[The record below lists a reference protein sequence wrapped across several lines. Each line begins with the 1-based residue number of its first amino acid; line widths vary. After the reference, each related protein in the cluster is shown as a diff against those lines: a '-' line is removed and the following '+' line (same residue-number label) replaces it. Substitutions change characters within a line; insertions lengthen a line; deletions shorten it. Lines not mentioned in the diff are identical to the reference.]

1 MLCSF
6 FPIFVKDK
14 TEGRMKFLVISLV
27 MLLAQINVW
36 ADNVVG
42 IIPQPIS
49 VVESEGCFIIN
60 ESTSLVFDKKLNK
73 AASYLQGYLPLK
85 IKKGKKSNVIR
96 LSLEKKMANEEY
108 SLQVDSKGIEIRG
121 GSYAGVFNGI
131 QSLLQLL
138 PPEIYAKKVD
148 FPIEVPFIEI
158 KDAPQYSY
166 RGLLL
171 DVARTFQPVDE
182 VKRVI
187 DYMAYCKLNKLHF
200 HLVDSEG
207 WRLEL
212 KKYPH
217 IAEKVGFRGG
227 DSPLH
232 PVYGSFDQ
240 KYGGYYTQEEL
251 RDIVAYAS
259 QRNIEVIPEIDMPG
273 HSKALGMVHPDILC
287 NYTPDTSYTNG
298 IDVRDVWCASK
309 ESNYQLVEDIVK
321 ELVDIFP
328 SEYIH
333 IGGDE
338 VNFKWWKDCPDCQQL
353 KKEKGLKNEAQLE
366 QYFVNRV
373 SDILTKYHKKAM
385 VWDEAVDGGLLPTTT
400 MVTGWRG
407 VKQCL
412 QATEQGYP
420 TIIMPSSVFY
430 LDKRQYP
437 HDKGHNSRNG
447 LSLQTICDFTFEDAG
462 FSDAQRK
469 NIAGIE
475 CAFWTEIYLSNI
487 HPEGRFSDYLEYMLF
502 PRLFGVAEIA
512 WSQSRRSYKDMLS
525 LLENSF
531 YSKLNAMKASYRLDS
546 PVVTREE
553 GKIHASIKDGS
564 TIYYKDIRTDEITA
578 YTVPL
583 DATLAPYVSFQ
594 SRLNTGR
601 SSEIALPEYY
611 QYRKPECTITSSF
624 TFRENKPLERCATY
638 KGDAASTR
646 AAKAGDWVEFTFK
659 EPLDA
664 SYIKITM
671 GYKHLYRRL
680 IYKGHVEVSYDGQT
694 FVRVGNLLNG
704 LFILRPEKN
713 VYAIRVVSDG
723 ISDAEEYVIIQ
734 PLEIK

>member
-1 MLCSF
+1 
-6 FPIFVKDK
+6 
-14 TEGRMKFLVISLV
+14 MKLLLISLFLVLTQFS
-27 MLLAQINVW
+27 AW
-36 ADNVVG
+36 ADNAG
-42 IIPQPIS
+42 IIPRPLS
-49 VVESEGCFIIN
+49 VVKSEGCFTID
-60 ESTSLVFDKKLNK
+60 ESTSLVFNKKLDK
-73 AASYLQGYLPLK
+73 AASYLLDYLPLQT
-85 IKKGKKSNVIR
+85 KKGKKNNSIR
-96 LSLEKKMANEEY
+96 LTLDKKMAKEEY
-108 SLQVDSKGIEIRG
+108 SLRIHSRGIEIRG
-121 GSYAGVFNGI
+121 GEYAGVFNGI

-138 PPEIYAKKVD
+138 PAEVYTKKLTYPV
-148 FPIEVPFIEI
+148 EVPLVDI
-158 KDAPQYSY
+158 KDAPQYTY

-171 DVARTFQPVDE
+171 DVARTFQPVEE

-217 IAEKVGFRGG
+217 IAEKAGFRGG
-227 DSPLH
+227 DSPLY
-232 PVYGSFDQ
+232 PIYGSFDQ

-259 QRNIEVIPEIDMPG
+259 QRNIEVIPEVDMPG

-287 NYTPDTSYTNG
+287 NYTPDTSHTNG

-338 VNFKWWKDCPDCQQL
+338 VNFKWWKECPDCQQL
-353 KKEKGLKNEAQLE
+353 KQEKGLENEAQVE
-366 QYFVNRV
+366 QYFINRV
-373 SDILTKYHKKAM
+373 SDILTQYNRKAM

-412 QATEQGYP
+412 EATGQGYP

-475 CAFWTEIYLSNI
+475 GAFWTEIYLSNI

-502 PRLFGVAEIA
+502 PRLFGVSEIA
-512 WSQSRRSYKDMLS
+512 WGQSRRSYNEMLA

-531 YSKLNAMKASYRLDS
+531 YAKLDAMNAAYRLSS
-546 PVVTREE
+546 PIVKLEE
-553 GKIHASIKDGS
+553 GKIHASTTDGS
-564 TIYYKDIRTDEITA
+564 TIYYKDIRTDETKE
-578 YTVPL
+578 YTSLL
-583 DATLAPYVSFQ
+583 DASLATYVSFQ
-594 SRLNTGR
+594 SRMNNGR
-601 SSEIALPEYY
+601 SSEIAFPEYY
-611 QYRKPECTITSSF
+611 QYMKPECTVTSSLP
-624 TFRENKPLERCATY
+624 FRENKPLERCATY
-638 KGDAASTR
+638 KGDAATTR

-659 EPLDA
+659 EPLKA
-664 SYIKITM
+664 SYIKVTM

-680 IYKGHVEVSYDGQT
+680 IYKGHVEVSYDGQN
-694 FVRVGNLLNG
+694 FVRLGNLLNG
-704 LFILRPEKN
+704 LFVLHPQEDI
-713 VYAIRVVSDG
+713 YALRVVSDG

>member
-1 MLCSF
+1 
-6 FPIFVKDK
+6 
-14 TEGRMKFLVISLV
+14 MKLLLISLV
-27 MLLAQINVW
+27 LLLAQANVW
-36 ADNVVG
+36 ADSVVG
-42 IIPQPIS
+42 IIPQPLS
-49 VVESEGCFIIN
+49 VMKGEGCFTIN
-60 ESTSLVFDKKLNK
+60 EGTSLVFDKKLDK
-73 AASYLQGYLPLK
+73 AASYLLDYLPMQ
-85 IKKGKKSNVIR
+85 IQKGKKSNSIR
-96 LSLEKKMANEEY
+96 LILDKKMAKEEY
-108 SLQVDSKGIEIRG
+108 SLKVHSKGIEIRG
-121 GSYAGVFNGI
+121 GEYAGVFNGI

-138 PPEIYAKKVD
+138 PSEVYTKNRNL
-148 FPIEVPFIEI
+148 PIEVPLVEI

-212 KKYPH
+212 KKYPY
-217 IAEKVGFRGG
+217 IAEKAGFRGG

-240 KYGGYYTQEEL
+240 KYGGYYTQDEL
-251 RDIVAYAS
+251 RDIVAYAA
-259 QRNIEVIPEIDMPG
+259 QRSIEVIPEVDMPG
-273 HSKALGMVHPDILC
+273 HSKSLGVVHPDILC

-309 ESNYQLVEDIVK
+309 ENNYQLVEDIVK

-338 VNFKWWKDCPDCQQL
+338 VNFKWWKECPDCQQL
-353 KKEKGLKNEAQLE
+353 KIEKGLKDESQVE
-366 QYFVNRV
+366 QYFINRV
-373 SDILTKYHKKAM
+373 SDILTKYNRKAM

-412 QATEQGYP
+412 ASTQQGYP

-447 LSLQTICDFTFEDAG
+447 LSLQTICDFTFENAG

-487 HPEGRFSDYLEYMLF
+487 HPEGSFSDYLEYMLF
-502 PRLFGVAEIA
+502 PRLFAVSEIA
-512 WSQSRRSYKDMLS
+512 WSQSRRSYDEMLS

-531 YSKLNAMKASYRLDS
+531 YTKLDAMNAAYRLSS
-546 PVVTREE
+546 PIVKMEE
-553 GKIHASIKDGS
+553 GKIHASVEDGS
-564 TIYYKDIRTDEITA
+564 TIYYKDIRTDETTA

-583 DATLAPYVSFQ
+583 DASLAPYVSFQ
-594 SRLNTGR
+594 SRLNAGR

-611 QYRKPECTITSSF
+611 QYRNPECTVTSSLP
-624 TFRENKPLERCATY
+624 FRENKPLERCATY
-638 KGDAASTR
+638 KGDAATTR
-646 AAKAGDWVEFTFK
+646 AAKAGDWVEYTFK
-659 EPLDA
+659 EPLEA
-664 SYIKITM
+664 SYIKVTM

-680 IYKGHVEVSYDGQT
+680 IYNGHIEVSYDGET
-694 FVRVGNLLNG
+694 FVREGNLSNG
-704 LFILRPEKN
+704 LYILRPKKN
-713 VYAIRVVSDG
+713 ICAIRVVADG

>member
-1 MLCSF
+1 
-6 FPIFVKDK
+6 
-14 TEGRMKFLVISLV
+14 MKLLLISLV
-27 MLLAQINVW
+27 LLLAQANAW
-36 ADNVVG
+36 ADSVVG
-42 IIPQPIS
+42 IIPQPLS
-49 VVESEGCFIIN
+49 VMKSEGCFTIN
-60 ESTSLVFDKKLNK
+60 GGTSLVFDKKLDK
-73 AASYLQGYLPLK
+73 AASYLLDYLP
-85 IKKGKKSNVIR
+85 IQIQRGKKSNSIR
-96 LSLEKKMANEEY
+96 LILDKKMAKEEY
-108 SLQVDSKGIEIRG
+108 SLKVHSKGIEIRG
-121 GSYAGVFNGI
+121 GEYAGVFNGI

-138 PPEIYAKKVD
+138 PSEVYTKNGNL
-148 FPIEVPFIEI
+148 PIEVPLVEI

-212 KKYPH
+212 KKYPY
-217 IAEKVGFRGG
+217 IAEKAGFRGG

-240 KYGGYYTQEEL
+240 KYGGYYTQDEL
-251 RDIVAYAS
+251 RDIVAYAA

-273 HSKALGMVHPDILC
+273 HSKSLGVVHPNILC

-338 VNFKWWKDCPDCQQL
+338 VNFKWWKECPDCQQL
-353 KKEKGLKNEAQLE
+353 KIEKGLKDEAQLE

-373 SDILTKYHKKAM
+373 SDILTKYNKKAM
-385 VWDEAVDGGLLPTTT
+385 VWDEAIDGGLLPTTT

-447 LSLQTICDFTFEDAG
+447 LSLQTICDFTFENAG

-475 CAFWTEIYLSNI
+475 CAFWTEIHLSNI

-502 PRLFGVAEIA
+502 PRLFAVSEIA
-512 WSQSRRSYKDMLS
+512 WGQSRRSSDEMLGLLKD
-525 LLENSF
+525 SF
-531 YSKLNAMKASYRLDS
+531 YSKLDAMNAAYRLSS
-546 PVVTREE
+546 PIVKMEE
-553 GKIHASIKDGS
+553 GKIHASVEDGS
-564 TIYYKDIRTDEITA
+564 TLYYTDIRTSETKE
-578 YTVPL
+578 YTSPL
-583 DATLAPYVSFQ
+583 DASLAPYVSFQ
-594 SRLNTGR
+594 SHLNAGR

-611 QYRKPECTITSSF
+611 QYRNPECTVTSSLP
-624 TFRENKPLERCATY
+624 FRENRTLERCATY

-646 AAKAGDWVEFTFK
+646 TAKAGDWVEYTFK
-659 EPLDA
+659 EPLEA
-664 SYIKITM
+664 SYIKVTM

-680 IYKGHVEVSYDGQT
+680 IYNGHIEVSYDGET
-694 FVRVGNLLNG
+694 FVREGNLLNG
-704 LFILRPEKN
+704 LYILRPKKN
-713 VYAIRVVSDG
+713 IYAIRVVADG

>member
-1 MLCSF
+1 
-6 FPIFVKDK
+6 
-14 TEGRMKFLVISLV
+14 MKLLLISLV
-27 MLLAQINVW
+27 LLLAQANVW
-36 ADNVVG
+36 ADSVVG
-42 IIPQPIS
+42 IIPQPLS
-49 VVESEGCFIIN
+49 VMKGEGCFIIN
-60 ESTSLVFDKKLNK
+60 EGTSLVFDKKLDK
-73 AASYLQGYLPLK
+73 AASYLLDYLPMQ
-85 IKKGKKSNVIR
+85 IQKGKKSNSIR
-96 LSLEKKMANEEY
+96 LILDKKMAKEEY
-108 SLQVDSKGIEIRG
+108 SLKVHSKGIEIRG
-121 GSYAGVFNGI
+121 GEYAGVFNGI
-131 QSLLQLL
+131 QSFLQLL
-138 PPEIYAKKVD
+138 PSEVYTKNVNL
-148 FPIEVPFIEI
+148 PIEVPLVEI

-212 KKYPH
+212 KKYPY
-217 IAEKVGFRGG
+217 IAEKAGFRGG

-240 KYGGYYTQEEL
+240 KYGGYYTQDEL
-251 RDIVAYAS
+251 RDIVAYAA
-259 QRNIEVIPEIDMPG
+259 QRNIEVIPEVDMPG
-273 HSKALGMVHPDILC
+273 HSKSLGVVHPDILC
-287 NYTPDTSYTNG
+287 KYTPDTSYTNG

-309 ESNYQLVEDIVK
+309 ENNYQLVEDIVK

-338 VNFKWWKDCPDCQQL
+338 VNFKWWKECPDCQQL
-353 KKEKGLKNEAQLE
+353 KIEKGLKDESQVE
-366 QYFVNRV
+366 QYFINRV
-373 SDILTKYHKKAM
+373 SDILTKYKRKAM

-412 QATEQGYP
+412 ASTQQGYP

-447 LSLQTICDFTFEDAG
+447 LSLQTICDFTFENAG

-502 PRLFGVAEIA
+502 PRLFAVSEIA
-512 WSQSRRSYKDMLS
+512 WSQSRRSYDEMLS

-531 YSKLNAMKASYRLDS
+531 YTKLDAMNAAYRLSS
-546 PVVTREE
+546 PIVKMEE
-553 GKIHASIKDGS
+553 GKIHASVEDGS
-564 TIYYKDIRTDEITA
+564 TLYYTDIRTSETKE
-578 YTVPL
+578 YTSPL
-583 DATLAPYVSFQ
+583 DASLAPYVSFQ
-594 SRLNTGR
+594 SRLNAGR

-611 QYRKPECTITSSF
+611 QYRNPECTVTSSLP
-624 TFRENKPLERCATY
+624 FRENKPLERCATY
-638 KGDAASTR
+638 KGDAATTR
-646 AAKAGDWVEFTFK
+646 AAKAGDWVEYTFK
-659 EPLDA
+659 EPLEA
-664 SYIKITM
+664 SYIKVTM

-680 IYKGHVEVSYDGQT
+680 IYNGHIEVSYDGET
-694 FVRVGNLLNG
+694 FVREGNLLNG
-704 LFILRPEKN
+704 LYILRPKKN
-713 VYAIRVVSDG
+713 ICAIRVVADG

>member
-1 MLCSF
+1 
-6 FPIFVKDK
+6 
-14 TEGRMKFLVISLV
+14 MKLLLISLV
-27 MLLAQINVW
+27 LLLAQANAW
-36 ADNVVG
+36 ADNVVS
-42 IIPQPIS
+42 IIPQPLS
-49 VVESEGCFIIN
+49 VMKGEGCFTIN
-60 ESTSLVFDKKLNK
+60 EGTSLVFDKKLDK
-73 AASYLQGYLPLK
+73 AASYLLDYLPMQ
-85 IKKGKKSNVIR
+85 IQRGKKSNSIR
-96 LSLEKKMANEEY
+96 LILDKKMAKEEY
-108 SLQVDSKGIEIRG
+108 SLKVHSKGIEIRG
-121 GSYAGVFNGI
+121 GEYAGVFNGI

-138 PPEIYAKKVD
+138 PSEVYTKNGNL
-148 FPIEVPFIEI
+148 PIEVPLVEI

-212 KKYPH
+212 KKYPY
-217 IAEKVGFRGG
+217 IAEKAGFRGG

-240 KYGGYYTQEEL
+240 KYGGYYTQDEL
-251 RDIVAYAS
+251 RDIVAYAA
-259 QRNIEVIPEIDMPG
+259 QRSIEVIPEVDMPG
-273 HSKALGMVHPDILC
+273 HSKSLGVVHPDILC

-338 VNFKWWKDCPDCQQL
+338 VNFKWWKECPDCQQL
-353 KKEKGLKNEAQLE
+353 KIEKGLKDESQVE
-366 QYFVNRV
+366 QYFINRV
-373 SDILTKYHKKAM
+373 SDILTKYKRKAM

-412 QATEQGYP
+412 ASTQQGYP

-447 LSLQTICDFTFEDAG
+447 LSLQTICDFTFENAG

-502 PRLFGVAEIA
+502 PRLFAVSEIA
-512 WSQSRRSYKDMLS
+512 WSQSRRSYDEMLS

-531 YSKLNAMKASYRLDS
+531 YTKLDAMNAAYRLSS
-546 PVVTREE
+546 PIVKMEE
-553 GKIHASIKDGS
+553 GKIHASTKDGS
-564 TIYYKDIRTDEITA
+564 TIYYKDIRTDETTA

-583 DATLAPYVSFQ
+583 DASLAPYVSFQ
-594 SRLNTGR
+594 SRLNAGR

-611 QYRKPECTITSSF
+611 QYRNPECTVTSSLP
-624 TFRENKPLERCATY
+624 FRENKPLERCATY
-638 KGDAASTR
+638 KGDAATTR
-646 AAKAGDWVEFTFK
+646 AAKAGDWVEYTFK
-659 EPLDA
+659 EPLEA
-664 SYIKITM
+664 SYIKVTM

-680 IYKGHVEVSYDGQT
+680 IYNGHIEVSYDGET
-694 FVRVGNLLNG
+694 FVREGNLLNG
-704 LFILRPEKN
+704 LYILRPKKN
-713 VYAIRVVSDG
+713 ICAIRVVADG

>member
-1 MLCSF
+1 
-6 FPIFVKDK
+6 
-14 TEGRMKFLVISLV
+14 MKLLLISLV
-27 MLLAQINVW
+27 LLLAQANVW
-36 ADNVVG
+36 ADSVVG
-42 IIPQPIS
+42 IIPQPFS
-49 VVESEGCFIIN
+49 VMKREGCFIIN
-60 ESTSLVFDKKLNK
+60 EGTSLVFDKKLDK
-73 AASYLQGYLPLK
+73 AASYLLDYLPMQ
-85 IKKGKKSNVIR
+85 IQRGKKTNSIR
-96 LSLEKKMANEEY
+96 LILDKKMAKEEY
-108 SLQVDSKGIEIRG
+108 SLKVHSKGIEIRG
-121 GSYAGVFNGI
+121 GEYAGVFNGI

-138 PPEIYAKKVD
+138 PSEVYTKNGNL
-148 FPIEVPFIEI
+148 PIEVPLVEI

-212 KKYPH
+212 KKYPY
-217 IAEKVGFRGG
+217 IAEKAGFRGG

-240 KYGGYYTQEEL
+240 KYGGYYTQDEL
-251 RDIVAYAS
+251 RDIVAYAA
-259 QRNIEVIPEIDMPG
+259 QRSIEVIPEVDMPG
-273 HSKALGMVHPDILC
+273 HSKSLGVVHPDILC

-338 VNFKWWKDCPDCQQL
+338 VNFKWWKECPDCQQL
-353 KKEKGLKNEAQLE
+353 KIEKGLKDESQVE
-366 QYFVNRV
+366 QYFINRV
-373 SDILTKYHKKAM
+373 SDILTKYKRKAM

-412 QATEQGYP
+412 ASTQQGYP

-447 LSLQTICDFTFEDAG
+447 LSLQTICDFTFENAG

-487 HPEGRFSDYLEYMLF
+487 HPEGSFSDYLEYMLF
-502 PRLFGVAEIA
+502 PRLFAVSEIA
-512 WSQSRRSYKDMLS
+512 WSQSRRSYDEMLS

-531 YSKLNAMKASYRLDS
+531 YTKLDAMNAAYRLFS
-546 PVVTREE
+546 PIVKMEE
-553 GKIHASIKDGS
+553 GKIHASTKDGS
-564 TIYYKDIRTDEITA
+564 TIYYKDIRTDETTA

-583 DATLAPYVSFQ
+583 DASLAPYVSFQ
-594 SRLNTGR
+594 SRLNAGR

-611 QYRKPECTITSSF
+611 QYRNPECTVTSSLP
-624 TFRENKPLERCATY
+624 FRENKPLERCATY
-638 KGDAASTR
+638 KGDAATTR
-646 AAKAGDWVEFTFK
+646 AAKAGDWVEYTFK
-659 EPLDA
+659 EPLEA
-664 SYIKITM
+664 SYIKVTM

-680 IYKGHVEVSYDGQT
+680 IYNGHIEVSYDGET
-694 FVRVGNLLNG
+694 FVREGNLLNG
-704 LFILRPEKN
+704 LYILRPKKN
-713 VYAIRVVSDG
+713 ICAIRVVADG

>member
-1 MLCSF
+1 
-6 FPIFVKDK
+6 
-14 TEGRMKFLVISLV
+14 MKLLLISLFLVLTQIS
-27 MLLAQINVW
+27 AW
-36 ADNVVG
+36 ADNAG
-42 IIPQPIS
+42 IIPRPLS
-49 VVESEGCFIIN
+49 VVKSEGYFTID
-60 ESTSLVFDKKLNK
+60 ESTSLVFNKKLDK
-73 AASYLQGYLPLK
+73 AASYLLDYLPLQT
-85 IKKGKKSNVIR
+85 KKGKKNNSIR
-96 LSLEKKMANEEY
+96 LTLDKKMAKEEY
-108 SLQVDSKGIEIRG
+108 SLRIHSRGIEIRG
-121 GSYAGVFNGI
+121 GEYAGVFNGI

-138 PPEIYAKKVD
+138 PAEVYAKKLTYPV
-148 FPIEVPFIEI
+148 EVPLVDI
-158 KDAPQYSY
+158 KDAPQYTY

-171 DVARTFQPVDE
+171 DVARTFQPVEE

-217 IAEKVGFRGG
+217 IAEKAGFRGG

-232 PVYGSFDQ
+232 PIYGSFDQ

-259 QRNIEVIPEIDMPG
+259 QRNIEVIPEVDMPG

-287 NYTPDTSYTNG
+287 NYTPDTSHTNG

-338 VNFKWWKDCPDCQQL
+338 VNFKWWKECPDCQQL
-353 KKEKGLKNEAQLE
+353 KQEKGLENEAQVE
-366 QYFVNRV
+366 QYFINRV
-373 SDILTKYHKKAM
+373 SDILTRYNRKAM

-412 QATEQGYP
+412 EATGQGYP

-475 CAFWTEIYLSNI
+475 GAFWTEIYLSNI

-502 PRLFGVAEIA
+502 PRLFGVSEIA
-512 WSQSRRSYKDMLS
+512 WGQSRRSYNEMLA

-531 YSKLNAMKASYRLDS
+531 YAKLDAMNAAYRLSS
-546 PVVTREE
+546 PIVKLEG
-553 GKIHASIKDGS
+553 GKIHASTTDGS
-564 TIYYKDIRTDEITA
+564 TIYYKDIRTDETKE
-578 YTVPL
+578 YTSPL
-583 DATLAPYVSFQ
+583 DASLATYVSFQ
-594 SRLNTGR
+594 SRMNKGR

-611 QYRKPECTITSSF
+611 QYMKPECTVTSSLP
-624 TFRENKPLERCATY
+624 FRENKPLERCATY
-638 KGDAASTR
+638 KGDAATTR

-659 EPLDA
+659 EPLKA
-664 SYIKITM
+664 SYIKVTM

-680 IYKGHVEVSYDGQT
+680 IYKGHVEVSYDGQN
-694 FVRVGNLLNG
+694 FVRLGNLLNG
-704 LFILRPEKN
+704 LFVLHPQED
-713 VYAIRVVSDG
+713 VYALRVVSDG

>member
-1 MLCSF
+1 
-6 FPIFVKDK
+6 
-14 TEGRMKFLVISLV
+14 MKLLLISLV
-27 MLLAQINVW
+27 LLLAQANVW
-36 ADNVVG
+36 ADSVVG
-42 IIPQPIS
+42 IIPQPLS
-49 VVESEGCFIIN
+49 VMKREGCFIIN
-60 ESTSLVFDKKLNK
+60 EGTSLVFDKKLDK
-73 AASYLQGYLPLK
+73 AASYLLDYLPMQ
-85 IKKGKKSNVIR
+85 IQRGKKTNSIR
-96 LSLEKKMANEEY
+96 LILDKKMAKEEY
-108 SLQVDSKGIEIRG
+108 SLKVHSKGIEIRG
-121 GSYAGVFNGI
+121 GEYAGVFNGI

-138 PPEIYAKKVD
+138 PSEVYTKNGNL
-148 FPIEVPFIEI
+148 PIEVPLVEI

-212 KKYPH
+212 KKYPY
-217 IAEKVGFRGG
+217 IAEKAGFRGG

-240 KYGGYYTQEEL
+240 KYGGYYTQDEL
-251 RDIVAYAS
+251 RDIVAYAA
-259 QRNIEVIPEIDMPG
+259 QRSIEVIPEVDMPG
-273 HSKALGMVHPDILC
+273 HSKSLGVVHPDILC

-298 IDVRDVWCASK
+298 IDVRDVWCSSK

-338 VNFKWWKDCPDCQQL
+338 VNFKWWKECPDCQQL
-353 KKEKGLKNEAQLE
+353 KIEKGLKDESQVE
-366 QYFVNRV
+366 QYFINRV
-373 SDILTKYHKKAM
+373 SDILTKYKRKAM

-412 QATEQGYP
+412 ASTQQGYP

-447 LSLQTICDFTFEDAG
+447 LSLQTICDFTFENAG

-502 PRLFGVAEIA
+502 PRLFAVSEIA
-512 WSQSRRSYKDMLS
+512 WSQSRRSYDEMLS

-531 YSKLNAMKASYRLDS
+531 YTKLDAMNAAYRLSS
-546 PVVTREE
+546 PIVKMEE
-553 GKIHASIKDGS
+553 GKIHASVEDGS
-564 TIYYKDIRTDEITA
+564 TIYYKDIRTDETTA

-583 DATLAPYVSFQ
+583 DASLAPYVSFQ
-594 SRLNTGR
+594 SRLNAGR

-611 QYRKPECTITSSF
+611 QYRNPECTVTSSLP
-624 TFRENKPLERCATY
+624 FRENKPLERCATY
-638 KGDAASTR
+638 KGDAATTR
-646 AAKAGDWVEFTFK
+646 AAKAGDWVEYTFK
-659 EPLDA
+659 EPLEA
-664 SYIKITM
+664 SYIKVTM

-680 IYKGHVEVSYDGQT
+680 IYNGHIEVSYDGET
-694 FVRVGNLLNG
+694 FVREGNLLNG
-704 LFILRPEKN
+704 LYILRPKKN
-713 VYAIRVVSDG
+713 ICAIRVVADG

>member
-1 MLCSF
+1 
-6 FPIFVKDK
+6 
-14 TEGRMKFLVISLV
+14 MKLLLISLV
-27 MLLAQINVW
+27 LLLAQANAW
-36 ADNVVG
+36 ADNVVS
-42 IIPQPIS
+42 IIPQPLS
-49 VVESEGCFIIN
+49 VMKGEGCFTIN
-60 ESTSLVFDKKLNK
+60 EGTSLVFDKKLDK
-73 AASYLQGYLPLK
+73 AASYLLDYLPMQ
-85 IKKGKKSNVIR
+85 IQKGKKSNSIR
-96 LSLEKKMANEEY
+96 LILDKKMAKEEY
-108 SLQVDSKGIEIRG
+108 SLKVHSKGIEIRG
-121 GSYAGVFNGI
+121 GEYAGVFNGI

-138 PPEIYAKKVD
+138 PSEVYTKNGNL
-148 FPIEVPFIEI
+148 PIEVPLVEI

-212 KKYPH
+212 KKYPY
-217 IAEKVGFRGG
+217 IAEKAGFRGG

-240 KYGGYYTQEEL
+240 KYGGYYTQDEL
-251 RDIVAYAS
+251 RDIVAYAA
-259 QRNIEVIPEIDMPG
+259 QRSIEVIPEVDMPG
-273 HSKALGMVHPDILC
+273 HSKSLGVVHPDILC

-309 ESNYQLVEDIVK
+309 ENNYQLVEDIVK
-321 ELVDIFP
+321 ELVDIFL

-338 VNFKWWKDCPDCQQL
+338 VNFKWWKECPDCQQL
-353 KKEKGLKNEAQLE
+353 KIEKGLKDESQVE
-366 QYFVNRV
+366 QYFINRV
-373 SDILTKYHKKAM
+373 SDILTKYKRKAM

-412 QATEQGYP
+412 ASTQQGYP

-447 LSLQTICDFTFEDAG
+447 LSLQTICDFTFENAG

-487 HPEGRFSDYLEYMLF
+487 HPKGSFSDYLEYMLF
-502 PRLFGVAEIA
+502 PRLFAVSEIA
-512 WSQSRRSYKDMLS
+512 WSQSRRSYDEMLS

-531 YSKLNAMKASYRLDS
+531 YTKLDAMNAAYRLSS
-546 PVVTREE
+546 PIVKMEE
-553 GKIHASIKDGS
+553 GKIHASVEDGS
-564 TIYYKDIRTDEITA
+564 TLYYTDIRTSETKK
-578 YTVPL
+578 YTSPL
-583 DATLAPYVSFQ
+583 DASLAPYVSFQ
-594 SRLNTGR
+594 SRLNAGR

-611 QYRKPECTITSSF
+611 QYRNPECTVTSSLP
-624 TFRENKPLERCATY
+624 FRENKPLERCATY
-638 KGDAASTR
+638 KGDAATTR
-646 AAKAGDWVEFTFK
+646 AAKAGDWVEYTFK
-659 EPLDA
+659 EPLEA
-664 SYIKITM
+664 SYIKVTM

-680 IYKGHVEVSYDGQT
+680 IYNGHIEVSYDGET
-694 FVRVGNLLNG
+694 FVREGNLLNG
-704 LFILRPEKN
+704 LYILRPKKN
-713 VYAIRVVSDG
+713 ICAIRVVADG

>member
-1 MLCSF
+1 
-6 FPIFVKDK
+6 
-14 TEGRMKFLVISLV
+14 MKLLLISLFLVLTQIS
-27 MLLAQINVW
+27 AW
-36 ADNVVG
+36 ADNAG
-42 IIPQPIS
+42 IIPRPLS
-49 VVESEGCFIIN
+49 VVKSEGCFTID
-60 ESTSLVFDKKLNK
+60 ESTSLVFNKKLDK
-73 AASYLQGYLPLK
+73 AASYLLDYLPLQT
-85 IKKGKKSNVIR
+85 KKGKKNNSIR
-96 LSLEKKMANEEY
+96 LTLDKKMAKEEY
-108 SLQVDSKGIEIRG
+108 SLRIHSRGIEIRG
-121 GSYAGVFNGI
+121 GEYAGVFNGI

-138 PPEIYAKKVD
+138 PAEVYAKKLTYPV
-148 FPIEVPFIEI
+148 EVPLVDI
-158 KDAPQYSY
+158 KDAPQYTY

-171 DVARTFQPVDE
+171 DVARTFQPVEE

-217 IAEKVGFRGG
+217 IAEKAGFRGG

-232 PVYGSFDQ
+232 PIYGSFDQ

-259 QRNIEVIPEIDMPG
+259 QRNIEFIPEVDMPG

-287 NYTPDTSYTNG
+287 NYTPNTSHTNG
-298 IDVRDVWCASK
+298 IDVRDVGCASK
-309 ESNYQLVEDIVK
+309 ESNYQLLEDIVK

-338 VNFKWWKDCPDCQQL
+338 VNFKWWKECPDCQQL
-353 KKEKGLKNEAQLE
+353 KQEKGLENEAQVE
-366 QYFVNRV
+366 QYFINRV
-373 SDILTKYHKKAM
+373 SDILTRYNRKAM

-412 QATEQGYP
+412 EATGQGYP

-475 CAFWTEIYLSNI
+475 GAFWTEIYLSNI

-502 PRLFGVAEIA
+502 PRLFGVSEIA
-512 WSQSRRSYKDMLS
+512 WGQSRRSYNEMLA

-531 YSKLNAMKASYRLDS
+531 YAKLDAMNAAYRLSS
-546 PVVTREE
+546 PIVKLEG
-553 GKIHASIKDGS
+553 GKIHASTTDGS
-564 TIYYKDIRTDEITA
+564 TIYYKDIRTDETKE
-578 YTVPL
+578 YTSPL
-583 DATLAPYVSFQ
+583 DASLATYVSFQ
-594 SRLNTGR
+594 SRMNNGR

-611 QYRKPECTITSSF
+611 QYMKPECTVTSSLP
-624 TFRENKPLERCATY
+624 FRENKPLERCATY
-638 KGDAASTR
+638 KGDAATTR

-659 EPLDA
+659 EPLKT
-664 SYIKITM
+664 SYIKVTM

-680 IYKGHVEVSYDGQT
+680 IYKGHVEVSYDGQN
-694 FVRVGNLLNG
+694 FVRLGNLLNG
-704 LFILRPEKN
+704 LFVLHPQED
-713 VYAIRVVSDG
+713 VYALRVVSDG

>member
-1 MLCSF
+1 
-6 FPIFVKDK
+6 
-14 TEGRMKFLVISLV
+14 MKLLLISLFLVLTQIS
-27 MLLAQINVW
+27 AW
-36 ADNVVG
+36 ADNAG
-42 IIPQPIS
+42 IIPRPLS
-49 VVESEGCFIIN
+49 VVKSEGYFTID
-60 ESTSLVFDKKLNK
+60 ESTSLVFNKKLDK
-73 AASYLQGYLPLK
+73 AASYLLDYLPLQT
-85 IKKGKKSNVIR
+85 KKGKKNNSIR
-96 LSLEKKMANEEY
+96 LTLDKKMAKEEY
-108 SLQVDSKGIEIRG
+108 SLRIHSRGIEIRG
-121 GSYAGVFNGI
+121 GEYAGVFNGI

-138 PPEIYAKKVD
+138 PAEVYAKKLTYPV
-148 FPIEVPFIEI
+148 EVPLVDI
-158 KDAPQYSY
+158 KDAPQYTY

-171 DVARTFQPVDE
+171 DVARTFQPVEE

-217 IAEKVGFRGG
+217 IAEKAGFRGG

-232 PVYGSFDQ
+232 PIYGSFDQ

-259 QRNIEVIPEIDMPG
+259 QRNIEVIPEVDMPG

-287 NYTPDTSYTNG
+287 NYTPDTSHTNG

-338 VNFKWWKDCPDCQQL
+338 VNFKWWKECPDCQQL
-353 KKEKGLKNEAQLE
+353 KQEKGLENEAQVE
-366 QYFVNRV
+366 QYFINRV
-373 SDILTKYHKKAM
+373 SDILTRYNRKAM

-412 QATEQGYP
+412 EATGQGYP

-475 CAFWTEIYLSNI
+475 GAFWTEIYLSNI

-502 PRLFGVAEIA
+502 PRLFGVSEIA
-512 WSQSRRSYKDMLS
+512 WGQSRRSYNEMLA

-531 YSKLNAMKASYRLDS
+531 YAKLDAMNAAYRLSS
-546 PVVTREE
+546 PIVKLEG
-553 GKIHASIKDGS
+553 GKIHASTTDGS
-564 TIYYKDIRTDEITA
+564 TIYYKDIRTDETKE
-578 YTVPL
+578 YTSPL
-583 DATLAPYVSFQ
+583 DASLATYVSFQ
-594 SRLNTGR
+594 SRMNNGR

-611 QYRKPECTITSSF
+611 QYMKPECTVTSSLP
-624 TFRENKPLERCATY
+624 FRENKPLERCATY
-638 KGDAASTR
+638 KGDAATTR

-659 EPLDA
+659 EPLKA
-664 SYIKITM
+664 SYIKVTM

-680 IYKGHVEVSYDGQT
+680 IYKGHVEVSYDGQN
-694 FVRVGNLLNG
+694 FVRLGNLLNG
-704 LFILRPEKN
+704 LFVLHPQED
-713 VYAIRVVSDG
+713 VYALRFVSDG

>member
-1 MLCSF
+1 
-6 FPIFVKDK
+6 
-14 TEGRMKFLVISLV
+14 MKLLLISLFLVLTQIS
-27 MLLAQINVW
+27 AW
-36 ADNVVG
+36 ADNAG
-42 IIPQPIS
+42 IIPRPLS
-49 VVESEGCFIIN
+49 VVKSEGYFTID
-60 ESTSLVFDKKLNK
+60 ESTSLVFNKKLDK
-73 AASYLQGYLPLK
+73 AASYLLDYLPLQT
-85 IKKGKKSNVIR
+85 KKGKKNNSIR
-96 LSLEKKMANEEY
+96 LTLDKKMAKEEY
-108 SLQVDSKGIEIRG
+108 SLRIHSRGIEIRG
-121 GSYAGVFNGI
+121 GEYAGVFNGI

-138 PPEIYAKKVD
+138 PAEVYAKKLTYPV
-148 FPIEVPFIEI
+148 EVPLVDI
-158 KDAPQYSY
+158 KDAPQYTY

-171 DVARTFQPVDE
+171 DVARTFQPVEE

-217 IAEKVGFRGG
+217 IAEKAGFRGG

-232 PVYGSFDQ
+232 PIYGSFDQ

-259 QRNIEVIPEIDMPG
+259 QRNIEVIPEVDMPG

-287 NYTPDTSYTNG
+287 NYTPNTSHTNG

-338 VNFKWWKDCPDCQQL
+338 VNFKWWKECPDCQQL
-353 KKEKGLKNEAQLE
+353 KQEKGLENEAQVE
-366 QYFVNRV
+366 QYFINRV
-373 SDILTKYHKKAM
+373 SDILTRYNRKAM

-412 QATEQGYP
+412 EATGQGYP

-475 CAFWTEIYLSNI
+475 GAFWTEIYLSNI

-502 PRLFGVAEIA
+502 PRLFGVSEIA
-512 WSQSRRSYKDMLS
+512 WGQSRRSYNEMLA

-531 YSKLNAMKASYRLDS
+531 YAKLDAMNAAYRLSS
-546 PVVTREE
+546 PIVKLEG
-553 GKIHASIKDGS
+553 GKIHASTTDGS
-564 TIYYKDIRTDEITA
+564 TIYYKDIRTDETKE
-578 YTVPL
+578 YTSPL
-583 DATLAPYVSFQ
+583 DASLATYVSFQ
-594 SRLNTGR
+594 SRMNNGR

-611 QYRKPECTITSSF
+611 QYMKPECTVTSSLP
-624 TFRENKPLERCATY
+624 FRENKPLERCATY
-638 KGDAASTR
+638 KGDAATTR

-659 EPLDA
+659 EPLKA
-664 SYIKITM
+664 SYIKVTM

-680 IYKGHVEVSYDGQT
+680 IYKGHVEVSYDGQN
-694 FVRVGNLLNG
+694 FVRLGNLLNG
-704 LFILRPEKN
+704 LFVLHPQED
-713 VYAIRVVSDG
+713 VYALRVVSDG

>member
-1 MLCSF
+1 
-6 FPIFVKDK
+6 
-14 TEGRMKFLVISLV
+14 MKLLLISLV
-27 MLLAQINVW
+27 LLLAQANAW
-36 ADNVVG
+36 ADNVVS
-42 IIPQPIS
+42 IIPQPLS
-49 VVESEGCFIIN
+49 VMKGEGCFTIN
-60 ESTSLVFDKKLNK
+60 EGTSLVFDKKLDK
-73 AASYLQGYLPLK
+73 AASYLLDYLPMQ
-85 IKKGKKSNVIR
+85 IQRGKKTNSIR
-96 LSLEKKMANEEY
+96 LILDKKMAKEEY
-108 SLQVDSKGIEIRG
+108 SLKVHSKGIEIRG
-121 GSYAGVFNGI
+121 GEYAGVFNGI

-138 PPEIYAKKVD
+138 PSEVYTKNWNL
-148 FPIEVPFIEI
+148 PIEVPLVEI

-212 KKYPH
+212 KKYPY
-217 IAEKVGFRGG
+217 IAEKAGFRGG

-240 KYGGYYTQEEL
+240 KYGGYYTQDEL
-251 RDIVAYAS
+251 RDIVAYAA
-259 QRNIEVIPEIDMPG
+259 QRSIEVIPEVDMPG
-273 HSKALGMVHPDILC
+273 HSKSLGVVHPDILC

-338 VNFKWWKDCPDCQQL
+338 VNFKWWKECPDCQQL
-353 KKEKGLKNEAQLE
+353 KIEKGLKDESQVE
-366 QYFVNRV
+366 QYFINRV
-373 SDILTKYHKKAM
+373 SDILTKYKRKAM

-412 QATEQGYP
+412 ASTQQGYP

-447 LSLQTICDFTFEDAG
+447 LSLQTICDFTFENAG

-502 PRLFGVAEIA
+502 PRLFAVSEIA
-512 WSQSRRSYKDMLS
+512 WSQSRRSYDEMLS

-531 YSKLNAMKASYRLDS
+531 YTKLDAMNAAYRLSS
-546 PVVTREE
+546 PIVKMEE
-553 GKIHASIKDGS
+553 GKIHASTKDGS
-564 TIYYKDIRTDEITA
+564 TIYYKDIRTDETIA

-583 DATLAPYVSFQ
+583 DASLAPYVSFQ
-594 SRLNTGR
+594 SRLNAGR
-601 SSEIALPEYY
+601 SSEIA
-611 QYRKPECTITSSF
+611 
-624 TFRENKPLERCATY
+624 
-638 KGDAASTR
+638 
-646 AAKAGDWVEFTFK
+646 
-659 EPLDA
+659 
-664 SYIKITM
+664 
-671 GYKHLYRRL
+671 
-680 IYKGHVEVSYDGQT
+680 
-694 FVRVGNLLNG
+694 
-704 LFILRPEKN
+704 
-713 VYAIRVVSDG
+713 
-723 ISDAEEYVIIQ
+723 
-734 PLEIK
+734 

>member
-1 MLCSF
+1 
-6 FPIFVKDK
+6 
-14 TEGRMKFLVISLV
+14 MKLLLISLFLVLTQIS
-27 MLLAQINVW
+27 VW
-36 ADNVVG
+36 ADNVG
-42 IIPQPIS
+42 IIPRPLS
-49 VVESEGCFIIN
+49 VVKSEGYFTID
-60 ESTSLVFDKKLNK
+60 ESTSLVFDKKLDK
-73 AASYLQGYLPLK
+73 AASYLLDYLPLQT
-85 IKKGKKSNVIR
+85 KKGKKNNSIR
-96 LSLEKKMANEEY
+96 LTLDKKMAKEEY
-108 SLQVDSKGIEIRG
+108 SLRIHSRGIEIRG
-121 GSYAGVFNGI
+121 GEYAGVFNGI

-138 PPEIYAKKVD
+138 PAEVYAKKLTYPV
-148 FPIEVPFIEI
+148 EVPLVDI
-158 KDAPQYSY
+158 KDAPQYTY

-171 DVARTFQPVDE
+171 DVARTFQPVEE

-217 IAEKVGFRGG
+217 IAEKAGFRGG

-232 PVYGSFDQ
+232 PIYGSFDQ

-259 QRNIEVIPEIDMPG
+259 QRNIEVIPEVDMPG

-287 NYTPDTSYTNG
+287 NYTPDTSHTNG

-338 VNFKWWKDCPDCQQL
+338 VNFKWWKECPDCQQL
-353 KKEKGLKNEAQLE
+353 KKEKGLENEAQVE
-366 QYFVNRV
+366 QYFINRV
-373 SDILTKYHKKAM
+373 SDILTRYNRKAM

-412 QATEQGYP
+412 EATGQGYP

-475 CAFWTEIYLSNI
+475 GAFWTEIYLSNI

-502 PRLFGVAEIA
+502 PRLFGVSEIA
-512 WSQSRRSYKDMLS
+512 WGQSRRSYNEMLA

-531 YSKLNAMKASYRLDS
+531 YAKLDAMNAAYRLSS
-546 PVVTREE
+546 PIVKLEG
-553 GKIHASIKDGS
+553 GKIHASTTDGS
-564 TIYYKDIRTDEITA
+564 TIYYKDIRTDETKE
-578 YTVPL
+578 YTSPL
-583 DATLAPYVSFQ
+583 DASLATYVSFQ
-594 SRLNTGR
+594 SRMNNGR

-611 QYRKPECTITSSF
+611 QYMKPECTVTSSLP
-624 TFRENKPLERCATY
+624 FRENKPLERCATY
-638 KGDAASTR
+638 KGDAATTR

-659 EPLDA
+659 EPLKA
-664 SYIKITM
+664 SYIKVTM

-680 IYKGHVEVSYDGQT
+680 IYKGHVEVSYDGQN
-694 FVRVGNLLNG
+694 FVRLGNLLNG
-704 LFILRPEKN
+704 LFVLHPQED
-713 VYAIRVVSDG
+713 VYALRVVSDG

>member
-1 MLCSF
+1 
-6 FPIFVKDK
+6 
-14 TEGRMKFLVISLV
+14 MKLLLISLFLVLTQIS
-27 MLLAQINVW
+27 AW
-36 ADNVVG
+36 ADNAG
-42 IIPQPIS
+42 IIPRPLS
-49 VVESEGCFIIN
+49 VVKSEGYFTID
-60 ESTSLVFDKKLNK
+60 ESTSLVFNKKLDK
-73 AASYLQGYLPLK
+73 AASYLLDYLPLQT
-85 IKKGKKSNVIR
+85 KKGKKNNSIR
-96 LSLEKKMANEEY
+96 LTLDKKMAKEEY
-108 SLQVDSKGIEIRG
+108 SLRIHSRGIEIRG
-121 GSYAGVFNGI
+121 GEYAGVFNGI

-138 PPEIYAKKVD
+138 PAEVYAKKLTYPV
-148 FPIEVPFIEI
+148 EVPLVDI
-158 KDAPQYSY
+158 KDAPQYTY

-171 DVARTFQPVDE
+171 DVARTFQPVEE

-217 IAEKVGFRGG
+217 IAEKAGFRGG

-232 PVYGSFDQ
+232 PIYGSFDQ

-259 QRNIEVIPEIDMPG
+259 QRNIEVIPEVDMPG

-287 NYTPDTSYTNG
+287 NYTPDTSHTNG

-338 VNFKWWKDCPDCQQL
+338 VNFKWWKECPDCQQL
-353 KKEKGLKNEAQLE
+353 KQEKGLENEAQVE
-366 QYFVNRV
+366 QYFINRV
-373 SDILTKYHKKAM
+373 SDILTRYNRKAM

-407 VKQCL
+407 VKQWL
-412 QATEQGYP
+412 EATGQGYP

-475 CAFWTEIYLSNI
+475 GAFWTEIYLSNI

-502 PRLFGVAEIA
+502 PRLFGVSEIA
-512 WSQSRRSYKDMLS
+512 WGQSRRSYNEMLA

-531 YSKLNAMKASYRLDS
+531 YAKLDAMNAAYRLSS
-546 PVVTREE
+546 PIVKLEG
-553 GKIHASIKDGS
+553 GKIHASTTDGS
-564 TIYYKDIRTDEITA
+564 TIYYKDIRTDETKE
-578 YTVPL
+578 YTSPL
-583 DATLAPYVSFQ
+583 DASLATYVSFQ
-594 SRLNTGR
+594 SRMNNGR

-611 QYRKPECTITSSF
+611 QYMKPECTVTSSLP
-624 TFRENKPLERCATY
+624 FRENKPLERCATY
-638 KGDAASTR
+638 KGDAATTR

-659 EPLDA
+659 EPLKA
-664 SYIKITM
+664 SYIKVTM

-680 IYKGHVEVSYDGQT
+680 IYKGHVEVSYDGQN
-694 FVRVGNLLNG
+694 FVRLGNLLNG
-704 LFILRPEKN
+704 LFVLHPQED
-713 VYAIRVVSDG
+713 VYALRVVSDG

>member
-1 MLCSF
+1 
-6 FPIFVKDK
+6 
-14 TEGRMKFLVISLV
+14 MKLLLISLFLVLTQIS
-27 MLLAQINVW
+27 AW
-36 ADNVVG
+36 ADNAG
-42 IIPQPIS
+42 IIPRPLS
-49 VVESEGCFIIN
+49 VVKSEGCFTID
-60 ESTSLVFDKKLNK
+60 ESTSLVFNKKLDK
-73 AASYLQGYLPLK
+73 AASYLLDYLPLQT
-85 IKKGKKSNVIR
+85 KKGKKNNSIR
-96 LSLEKKMANEEY
+96 LTLDKKMAKEEY
-108 SLQVDSKGIEIRG
+108 SLRIHSRGIEIRG
-121 GSYAGVFNGI
+121 GEYAGVFNGI

-138 PPEIYAKKVD
+138 PAEVYGKKAAY
-148 FPIEVPFIEI
+148 PIEVPLVEI
-158 KDAPQYSY
+158 KDAPQYTY

-171 DVARTFQPVDE
+171 DVARTFQPVEE

-217 IAEKVGFRGG
+217 IAEKAGFRGG

-232 PVYGSFDQ
+232 PIYGSFDQ

-259 QRNIEVIPEIDMPG
+259 QRNIEVIPEVDMPG

-287 NYTPDTSYTNG
+287 NYTPDTSHTNG

-338 VNFKWWKDCPDCQQL
+338 VNFKWWKECPDCQQL
-353 KKEKGLKNEAQLE
+353 KQEKGLENEAQVE
-366 QYFVNRV
+366 QYFINRV
-373 SDILTKYHKKAM
+373 SDILTRYNRKAM

-412 QATEQGYP
+412 EATGQGYP

-475 CAFWTEIYLSNI
+475 GAFWTEIYLSNI
-487 HPEGRFSDYLEYMLF
+487 HSEVRFSDYLEYMLF
-502 PRLFGVAEIA
+502 PRLFGVSEIA
-512 WSQSRRSYKDMLS
+512 WGQSRRSYNEMLA

-531 YSKLNAMKASYRLDS
+531 YAKLDAMNAAYRLSS
-546 PVVTREE
+546 PIVKLEG
-553 GKIHASIKDGS
+553 GKIHASTTDGS
-564 TIYYKDIRTDEITA
+564 TIYYKDIRTDETKE
-578 YTVPL
+578 YTSPL
-583 DATLAPYVSFQ
+583 DASLATYVSFQ
-594 SRLNTGR
+594 SRMNNGR

-611 QYRKPECTITSSF
+611 QYMKPECTVTSSLP
-624 TFRENKPLERCATY
+624 FRENKPLERCATY
-638 KGDAASTR
+638 KGDAATTR

-659 EPLDA
+659 EPLKA
-664 SYIKITM
+664 SYIKVTM

-680 IYKGHVEVSYDGQT
+680 IYKGHVEVSYDGQN
-694 FVRVGNLLNG
+694 FVRLGNLLNG
-704 LFILRPEKN
+704 LFVLHPQED
-713 VYAIRVVSDG
+713 VYALRVVSDG

>member
-1 MLCSF
+1 
-6 FPIFVKDK
+6 
-14 TEGRMKFLVISLV
+14 MKLLLISLFLVLTQIS
-27 MLLAQINVW
+27 AW
-36 ADNVVG
+36 ADNAG
-42 IIPQPIS
+42 IIPRPLS
-49 VVESEGCFIIN
+49 VVKSEGCFTID
-60 ESTSLVFDKKLNK
+60 ESTSLVFNKKLDK
-73 AASYLQGYLPLK
+73 AASYLLDYLPLQT
-85 IKKGKKSNVIR
+85 KKGKKNNSIR
-96 LSLEKKMANEEY
+96 LTLDKKMAKEEY
-108 SLQVDSKGIEIRG
+108 SLRIHSRGIEIRG
-121 GSYAGVFNGI
+121 GEYAGVFNGI

-138 PPEIYAKKVD
+138 PAEVYAKKLTYPV
-148 FPIEVPFIEI
+148 EVPLVDI
-158 KDAPQYSY
+158 KDAPQYTY

-171 DVARTFQPVDE
+171 DVARTFQPVEE

-217 IAEKVGFRGG
+217 IAEKAGFRGG

-232 PVYGSFDQ
+232 PIYGSFDQ

-259 QRNIEVIPEIDMPG
+259 QRNIEVIPEVDMPG

-287 NYTPDTSYTNG
+287 NNTPDTSHTNG

-338 VNFKWWKDCPDCQQL
+338 VNFKWWKECPDCQQL
-353 KKEKGLKNEAQLE
+353 KQEKGLENEAQVE
-366 QYFVNRV
+366 QYFINRV
-373 SDILTKYHKKAM
+373 SDILTRYNRKAM

-412 QATEQGYP
+412 QATGQGYP

-475 CAFWTEIYLSNI
+475 GAFWTEIYLSNI

-502 PRLFGVAEIA
+502 PRLFGVSEIA
-512 WSQSRRSYKDMLS
+512 WGQSRRSYNEMLA

-531 YSKLNAMKASYRLDS
+531 YAKLDAMNAAYRLSS
-546 PVVTREE
+546 PIVKLEE
-553 GKIHASIKDGS
+553 GKIHASTTDGS
-564 TIYYKDIRTDEITA
+564 TIYYKDIRTDETKE
-578 YTVPL
+578 YTSPL
-583 DATLAPYVSFQ
+583 DASLATYVSFQ
-594 SRLNTGR
+594 SRMNNGR

-611 QYRKPECTITSSF
+611 QYMKPECTVTSSLP
-624 TFRENKPLERCATY
+624 FRENKPLERCATY
-638 KGDAASTR
+638 KGDAATTR
-646 AAKAGDWVEFTFK
+646 AAKAGDCVEFTFK
-659 EPLDA
+659 EPLKA
-664 SYIKITM
+664 SYIKVTM

-680 IYKGHVEVSYDGQT
+680 IYKGHVEVSYDGQN
-694 FVRVGNLLNG
+694 FVRLGNLLNG
-704 LFILRPEKN
+704 LFVLHPQED
-713 VYAIRVVSDG
+713 VYALRVVSDG

>member
-1 MLCSF
+1 
-6 FPIFVKDK
+6 
-14 TEGRMKFLVISLV
+14 MKLLLISLV
-27 MLLAQINVW
+27 LLLAQTNAW
-36 ADNVVG
+36 ADSVVS
-42 IIPQPIS
+42 IIPQPLS
-49 VVESEGCFIIN
+49 VMKGEGCFTIN
-60 ESTSLVFDKKLNK
+60 EGTSLVFDKKLDK
-73 AASYLQGYLPLK
+73 AVSYLLDYLPMQ
-85 IKKGKKSNVIR
+85 IQRGKKTNSIR
-96 LSLEKKMANEEY
+96 LILDKKMAKEEY
-108 SLQVDSKGIEIRG
+108 SLKVHSKGIEIRG
-121 GSYAGVFNGI
+121 GEYAGVFNGI

-138 PPEIYAKKVD
+138 PSEVYTKNGNL
-148 FPIEVPFIEI
+148 PIEVPLVEI

-212 KKYPH
+212 KKYPY
-217 IAEKVGFRGG
+217 IAEKAGFRGG

-240 KYGGYYTQEEL
+240 KYGGYYTQDEL
-251 RDIVAYAS
+251 RDIVAYAA
-259 QRNIEVIPEIDMPG
+259 QRSIEVIPEVDMPG
-273 HSKALGMVHPDILC
+273 HSKSLGVVHPDILC
-287 NYTPDTSYTNG
+287 NYTLDTSYTNG

-338 VNFKWWKDCPDCQQL
+338 VNFKWWKECPDCQQL
-353 KKEKGLKNEAQLE
+353 KIEKGLKDESQVE
-366 QYFVNRV
+366 QYFINRV
-373 SDILTKYHKKAM
+373 SDILTKYKRKAM

-412 QATEQGYP
+412 ASTQQGYP

-447 LSLQTICDFTFEDAG
+447 LSLQTICDFTFENAG

-502 PRLFGVAEIA
+502 PRLFAVSEIA
-512 WSQSRRSYKDMLS
+512 WSQSRRSYDEMLS

-531 YSKLNAMKASYRLDS
+531 YTKLDAMNAAYRLSS
-546 PVVTREE
+546 PIVKMEE
-553 GKIHASIKDGS
+553 GKIHASVEDGS
-564 TIYYKDIRTDEITA
+564 TIYYKDIRTDETTA

-583 DATLAPYVSFQ
+583 DASLAPYVSFQ
-594 SRLNTGR
+594 SRLNAGR

-611 QYRKPECTITSSF
+611 QYRNPECTVTSSLP
-624 TFRENKPLERCATY
+624 FRENKPLERCATY
-638 KGDAASTR
+638 KGDAATTR
-646 AAKAGDWVEFTFK
+646 AAKAGDWVEYTFK
-659 EPLDA
+659 EPLEA
-664 SYIKITM
+664 SYIKVTM

-680 IYKGHVEVSYDGQT
+680 IYNGHIEVSYDGET
-694 FVRVGNLLNG
+694 FVREGNLLNG
-704 LFILRPEKN
+704 LYILRPKKN
-713 VYAIRVVSDG
+713 ICAIRVVADG

>member
-1 MLCSF
+1 
-6 FPIFVKDK
+6 
-14 TEGRMKFLVISLV
+14 MKLLLISL
-27 MLLAQINVW
+27 MLLLTQANVW
-36 ADNVVG
+36 ADSVVG
-42 IIPQPIS
+42 IIPQPLS
-49 VVESEGCFIIN
+49 VMKSEGCFTIN
-60 ESTSLVFDKKLNK
+60 GGTSLVFDKKLDK
-73 AASYLQGYLPLK
+73 AASYLLDYLPMQ
-85 IKKGKKSNVIR
+85 IQRGKKSNSIR
-96 LSLEKKMANEEY
+96 LVLDKKMAKEEY
-108 SLQVDSKGIEIRG
+108 SLKVHSKGIEIRG
-121 GSYAGVFNGI
+121 GEYAGVFNGI

-138 PPEIYAKKVD
+138 PSEIYGKNGNL
-148 FPIEVPFIEI
+148 PIEVPFVEI

-212 KKYPH
+212 KKYPY
-217 IAEKVGFRGG
+217 IAEKAGFRGG

-240 KYGGYYTQEEL
+240 KYGGYYTQDEL
-251 RDIVAYAS
+251 RDIVAYAA

-273 HSKALGMVHPDILC
+273 HSKSLGVVHPDILC

-338 VNFKWWKDCPDCQQL
+338 VNFKWWKECPDCQQL
-353 KKEKGLKNEAQLE
+353 KIEKGLKDEAQVE

-373 SDILTKYHKKAM
+373 SDILTKYNKKAM
-385 VWDEAVDGGLLPTTT
+385 VWDEAIDGGLLPTTT

-447 LSLQTICDFTFEDAG
+447 LSLQTICDFTFENAG

-502 PRLFGVAEIA
+502 PRLFAVSEIA
-512 WSQSRRSYKDMLS
+512 WGQSRRSSDEMLGLLKD
-525 LLENSF
+525 SF
-531 YSKLNAMKASYRLDS
+531 YSKLDAMNAAYRLSS
-546 PVVTREE
+546 PIVKMEE
-553 GKIHASIKDGS
+553 GKIHASVEDGS
-564 TIYYKDIRTDEITA
+564 TLYYTDIRTSETKE
-578 YTVPL
+578 YTSPL
-583 DATLAPYVSFQ
+583 DASLAPYVSFQ
-594 SRLNTGR
+594 SRLNAGR

-611 QYRKPECTITSSF
+611 QYRNPECTVTSSLP
-624 TFRENKPLERCATY
+624 FRENRTLERCATY

-646 AAKAGDWVEFTFK
+646 TAKAGDWVEYTFK
-659 EPLDA
+659 EPLEA
-664 SYIKITM
+664 SYIKVTM

-680 IYKGHVEVSYDGQT
+680 IYNGHIEVSYDGET
-694 FVRVGNLLNG
+694 FVREGNLLNG
-704 LFILRPEKN
+704 LYILRPKKN
-713 VYAIRVVSDG
+713 IYAIRVVADG

>member
-1 MLCSF
+1 
-6 FPIFVKDK
+6 
-14 TEGRMKFLVISLV
+14 MKLLLISL
-27 MLLAQINVW
+27 MLLLTQANVW
-36 ADNVVG
+36 ADSVVG
-42 IIPQPIS
+42 IIPQPLS
-49 VVESEGCFIIN
+49 VMKSEGCFTIN
-60 ESTSLVFDKKLNK
+60 EGTSLVFDKKLDK
-73 AASYLQGYLPLK
+73 AASYLLDYLPMQ
-85 IKKGKKSNVIR
+85 IQRGKKTNSIR
-96 LSLEKKMANEEY
+96 LILDKKMAKEEY
-108 SLQVDSKGIEIRG
+108 SLKVHSKGIEIRG
-121 GSYAGVFNGI
+121 GEYAGVFNGI

-138 PPEIYAKKVD
+138 PSEIYAKNWNL
-148 FPIEVPFIEI
+148 PIEIPFVEI

-212 KKYPH
+212 KKYPY
-217 IAEKVGFRGG
+217 IAEKAGFRGG

-240 KYGGYYTQEEL
+240 KYGGYYTQDEL
-251 RDIVAYAS
+251 RDIVAYAA
-259 QRNIEVIPEIDMPG
+259 QRSIEVIPEVDMPG
-273 HSKALGMVHPDILC
+273 HSKSLGVVHPDILC

-338 VNFKWWKDCPDCQQL
+338 VNFKWWKECPDCQQL
-353 KKEKGLKNEAQLE
+353 KIEKGLKDESQVE
-366 QYFVNRV
+366 QYFINRV
-373 SDILTKYHKKAM
+373 SDILTKYKRKAM

-412 QATEQGYP
+412 ASTQQGYP

-447 LSLQTICDFTFEDAG
+447 LSLQTICDFTFENAG

-487 HPEGRFSDYLEYMLF
+487 HPEGSFSDYLEYMLF
-502 PRLFGVAEIA
+502 PRLFAVSEIA
-512 WSQSRRSYKDMLS
+512 WSQSRRSYDEMLS

-531 YSKLNAMKASYRLDS
+531 YTKLDAMNAAYRLSS
-546 PVVTREE
+546 PIVKMEE
-553 GKIHASIKDGS
+553 GKIHASVEDGS
-564 TIYYKDIRTDEITA
+564 TLYYTDIRTSETKK
-578 YTVPL
+578 YTSPL
-583 DATLAPYVSFQ
+583 DASLAPYVSFQ
-594 SRLNTGR
+594 SRLNAGR

-611 QYRKPECTITSSF
+611 QYRNPECTVTSSLP
-624 TFRENKPLERCATY
+624 FRENKPLERCATY
-638 KGDAASTR
+638 KGDAATTR
-646 AAKAGDWVEFTFK
+646 AAKAGDWVEYTFK
-659 EPLDA
+659 EPLEA
-664 SYIKITM
+664 SYIKVTM

-680 IYKGHVEVSYDGQT
+680 IYNGHIEVSYDGET
-694 FVRVGNLLNG
+694 FVREGNLLNG
-704 LFILRPEKN
+704 LYILRPKKN
-713 VYAIRVVSDG
+713 ICAIRVVADG

>member
-1 MLCSF
+1 
-6 FPIFVKDK
+6 
-14 TEGRMKFLVISLV
+14 MKLLLISLV
-27 MLLAQINVW
+27 LLLAQANAW
-36 ADNVVG
+36 ADSVVS
-42 IIPQPIS
+42 IIPQPLS
-49 VVESEGCFIIN
+49 VMKGEGCFTIN
-60 ESTSLVFDKKLNK
+60 EGTSLVFDKKLDK
-73 AASYLQGYLPLK
+73 AASYLLDYLPMQ
-85 IKKGKKSNVIR
+85 IQKGKKSNSIR
-96 LSLEKKMANEEY
+96 LILDKKMAKEEY
-108 SLQVDSKGIEIRG
+108 SLKVHSKGIEIRG
-121 GSYAGVFNGI
+121 GEYAGVFNGI

-138 PPEIYAKKVD
+138 PSEVYTKNGNL
-148 FPIEVPFIEI
+148 PIEVPLVEI

-212 KKYPH
+212 KKYPY
-217 IAEKVGFRGG
+217 IAEKAGFRGG

-240 KYGGYYTQEEL
+240 KYGGYYTQDEL
-251 RDIVAYAS
+251 RDIVAYAA
-259 QRNIEVIPEIDMPG
+259 QRSIEVIPEVDMPG
-273 HSKALGMVHPDILC
+273 HSKSLGVVHPDILC

-338 VNFKWWKDCPDCQQL
+338 VNFKWWKECPDCQQL
-353 KKEKGLKNEAQLE
+353 KIEKGLKDESQVE
-366 QYFVNRV
+366 QYFINRV
-373 SDILTKYHKKAM
+373 SDILTKYKRKAM

-412 QATEQGYP
+412 ASTQQGYP

-447 LSLQTICDFTFEDAG
+447 LSLQTICDFTFENAG

-487 HPEGRFSDYLEYMLF
+487 HPEGSFSDYLEYMLF
-502 PRLFGVAEIA
+502 PRLFAVSEIA
-512 WSQSRRSYKDMLS
+512 WSQSRRSYDEMLS

-531 YSKLNAMKASYRLDS
+531 YTKLDAMNAAYRLSS
-546 PVVTREE
+546 PIVKMEE
-553 GKIHASIKDGS
+553 EKIHASTKDGS
-564 TIYYKDIRTDEITA
+564 TIYYKDIRTDETTA

-583 DATLAPYVSFQ
+583 DASLAPYVSFQ
-594 SRLNTGR
+594 SRLNAGR

-611 QYRKPECTITSSF
+611 QYRNPECTVTSSLP
-624 TFRENKPLERCATY
+624 FRENKPLERCATY
-638 KGDAASTR
+638 KGDAATTR
-646 AAKAGDWVEFTFK
+646 AAKAGDWVEYTFK
-659 EPLDA
+659 EPLEA
-664 SYIKITM
+664 SYIKVTM

-680 IYKGHVEVSYDGQT
+680 IYNGHIEVSYDGET
-694 FVRVGNLLNG
+694 FVREGNLLNG
-704 LFILRPEKN
+704 LYILRPKKN
-713 VYAIRVVSDG
+713 ICAIRVVADG

>member
-1 MLCSF
+1 
-6 FPIFVKDK
+6 
-14 TEGRMKFLVISLV
+14 MKLLLISL
-27 MLLAQINVW
+27 LLVLTQISAW
-36 ADNVVG
+36 ADNAG
-42 IIPQPIS
+42 IIPKPLS
-49 VVESEGCFIIN
+49 VVKSEGCFTID
-60 ESTSLVFDKKLNK
+60 ESTSLVFNKKLDK
-73 AASYLQGYLPLK
+73 AASYLLDYLPLQT
-85 IKKGKKSNVIR
+85 KKGKKNNSIR
-96 LSLEKKMANEEY
+96 LTLDKKMAKEEY
-108 SLQVDSKGIEIRG
+108 SLRIHSRGIEIRG
-121 GSYAGVFNGI
+121 GEYAGVFNGI

-138 PPEIYAKKVD
+138 PAEVYAKKLPYPV
-148 FPIEVPFIEI
+148 EVPLVDI
-158 KDAPQYSY
+158 KDAPQYTY

-171 DVARTFQPVDE
+171 DVARTFQPVEE

-217 IAEKVGFRGG
+217 IAKKAGFRGG

-232 PVYGSFDQ
+232 PIYGSFDQ

-259 QRNIEVIPEIDMPG
+259 QRNIEVIPEVDMPG

-287 NYTPDTSYTNG
+287 NYTPDTSHTNG

-338 VNFKWWKDCPDCQQL
+338 VNFKWWKECPDCQQL
-353 KKEKGLKNEAQLE
+353 NQEKGLENEAQVE
-366 QYFVNRV
+366 QYFINRV
-373 SDILTKYHKKAM
+373 SDILTRYNRKAM

-412 QATEQGYP
+412 EATGQGYP

-475 CAFWTEIYLSNI
+475 GAFWTEIYLSNI

-502 PRLFGVAEIA
+502 PRLFGVSEIA
-512 WSQSRRSYKDMLS
+512 WGQSRRSYNEMLA

-531 YSKLNAMKASYRLDS
+531 YAKLDAMNAAYRLSS
-546 PVVTREE
+546 PIVKLEE
-553 GKIHASIKDGS
+553 GKIHASTTDGS
-564 TIYYKDIRTDEITA
+564 TIYYKDIRTDETKE
-578 YTVPL
+578 YTSPL
-583 DATLAPYVSFQ
+583 DASLATYVSFQ
-594 SRLNTGR
+594 SRMNNGR

-611 QYRKPECTITSSF
+611 QYMKPECTVTSSLP
-624 TFRENKPLERCATY
+624 FRENKPLERCATY
-638 KGDAASTR
+638 KGDAATTR

-659 EPLDA
+659 EPLKA
-664 SYIKITM
+664 SYIKVTM

-680 IYKGHVEVSYDGQT
+680 IYKGHVEVSYDGQN
-694 FVRVGNLLNG
+694 FVRLGNLLNG
-704 LFILRPEKN
+704 LFVLHSQED
-713 VYAIRVVSDG
+713 VYALRVVSDG

>member
-1 MLCSF
+1 
-6 FPIFVKDK
+6 
-14 TEGRMKFLVISLV
+14 MKLLLISLFLVLTQFS
-27 MLLAQINVW
+27 AW
-36 ADNVVG
+36 ADNAG
-42 IIPQPIS
+42 IIPKPLS
-49 VVESEGCFIIN
+49 VVKSEGYFTID
-60 ESTSLVFDKKLNK
+60 ESTSLVFNKKLDK
-73 AASYLQGYLPLK
+73 AASYLLDYLPLQT
-85 IKKGKKSNVIR
+85 KKGKKNNSIR
-96 LSLEKKMANEEY
+96 LTLDKKMAKEEY
-108 SLQVDSKGIEIRG
+108 SLRIHSRGIEIRG
-121 GSYAGVFNGI
+121 GEYAGVFNGI

-138 PPEIYAKKVD
+138 PAEVYAKKLTYPV
-148 FPIEVPFIEI
+148 EVPLVDI
-158 KDAPQYSY
+158 KDAPQYTY

-171 DVARTFQPVDE
+171 DVARTFQPVEE

-217 IAEKVGFRGG
+217 IAEKAGFRGG

-232 PVYGSFDQ
+232 PIYGSFDQ

-259 QRNIEVIPEIDMPG
+259 QRNIEVIPEVDMPG

-287 NYTPDTSYTNG
+287 NYTPDTSHTNG

-338 VNFKWWKDCPDCQQL
+338 VNFKWWKECPDCQQL
-353 KKEKGLKNEAQLE
+353 KQEKGLENEAQVE
-366 QYFVNRV
+366 QYFINRV
-373 SDILTKYHKKAM
+373 SDILTRYNRKAM

-412 QATEQGYP
+412 EATGQGYP

-475 CAFWTEIYLSNI
+475 GAFWTEIYLSNI

-502 PRLFGVAEIA
+502 PRLFGVSEIA
-512 WSQSRRSYKDMLS
+512 WGQSRRSYNEMLA

-531 YSKLNAMKASYRLDS
+531 YAKLDAMNAAYRLSS
-546 PVVTREE
+546 PIVKLEG
-553 GKIHASIKDGS
+553 GKIHASTTDGS
-564 TIYYKDIRTDEITA
+564 TIYYKDIRTDETKE
-578 YTVPL
+578 YTSPL
-583 DATLAPYVSFQ
+583 DASLATYVSFQ
-594 SRLNTGR
+594 SRMNNGR
-601 SSEIALPEYY
+601 SSEIALPEYN
-611 QYRKPECTITSSF
+611 QYMKPECTVTSSLP
-624 TFRENKPLERCATY
+624 FRENKPLERCATY
-638 KGDAASTR
+638 KGDAATTR

-659 EPLDA
+659 EPLKA
-664 SYIKITM
+664 SYIKVTM

-680 IYKGHVEVSYDGQT
+680 IYKGHVEVSYDGQN

-704 LFILRPEKN
+704 LFVLHPQED
-713 VYAIRVVSDG
+713 VYALRVVSDG

>member
-1 MLCSF
+1 
-6 FPIFVKDK
+6 
-14 TEGRMKFLVISLV
+14 MKLLLISLFLVLTQIS
-27 MLLAQINVW
+27 AW
-36 ADNVVG
+36 ADNAG
-42 IIPQPIS
+42 IIPRPLS
-49 VVESEGCFIIN
+49 VVKSEGYFTID
-60 ESTSLVFDKKLNK
+60 ESTSLVFNKKLDK
-73 AASYLQGYLPLK
+73 AASYLLDYLPLQT
-85 IKKGKKSNVIR
+85 KKGKKNNSIR
-96 LSLEKKMANEEY
+96 LTLDKKMAKEEY
-108 SLQVDSKGIEIRG
+108 SLRIHSRGIEIRG
-121 GSYAGVFNGI
+121 GEYAGVFNGI

-138 PPEIYAKKVD
+138 PAEVYAKKLTYPV
-148 FPIEVPFIEI
+148 EVPLVDI
-158 KDAPQYSY
+158 KDAPQYTY

-171 DVARTFQPVDE
+171 DVARTFQPVEE

-217 IAEKVGFRGG
+217 IAEKAGFRGG

-232 PVYGSFDQ
+232 PIYGGFDQ

-251 RDIVAYAS
+251 RDIVVYAS
-259 QRNIEVIPEIDMPG
+259 QRNIEVIPEVDMPG

-287 NYTPDTSYTNG
+287 NYTPDTSHTNG

-338 VNFKWWKDCPDCQQL
+338 VNFKWWKECPDCQQL
-353 KKEKGLKNEAQLE
+353 KQEKGLENEAQVE
-366 QYFVNRV
+366 QYFINRV
-373 SDILTKYHKKAM
+373 SDILTRYNRKAM

-412 QATEQGYP
+412 EATGQGYP

-475 CAFWTEIYLSNI
+475 GAFWTEIYLSNI

-502 PRLFGVAEIA
+502 PRLFGVSEIA
-512 WSQSRRSYKDMLS
+512 WGQSRRSYNEMLA

-531 YSKLNAMKASYRLDS
+531 YAKLDAMNAAYRLSS
-546 PVVTREE
+546 PIVKLEG
-553 GKIHASIKDGS
+553 GKIHASTTDGS
-564 TIYYKDIRTDEITA
+564 TIYYKDIRTDETKE
-578 YTVPL
+578 YTSPL
-583 DATLAPYVSFQ
+583 DASLATYVSFQ
-594 SRLNTGR
+594 SRMNNGR

-611 QYRKPECTITSSF
+611 QYMKPECTVTSSLP
-624 TFRENKPLERCATY
+624 FRENKPLERCATY
-638 KGDAASTR
+638 KGDAATTR

-659 EPLDA
+659 EPLKA
-664 SYIKITM
+664 SYIKVTM
-671 GYKHLYRRL
+671 GYRHLYRRL
-680 IYKGHVEVSYDGQT
+680 IYKGHVEVSYDGQN
-694 FVRVGNLLNG
+694 FVRLGNLLNG
-704 LFILRPEKN
+704 LFVLHPQED
-713 VYAIRVVSDG
+713 VYALRVVSDG

>member
-1 MLCSF
+1 
-6 FPIFVKDK
+6 
-14 TEGRMKFLVISLV
+14 MKLLLISLFLVLTQIS
-27 MLLAQINVW
+27 AW
-36 ADNVVG
+36 ADNAG
-42 IIPQPIS
+42 IIPRPLS
-49 VVESEGCFIIN
+49 VVKSEGCFTID
-60 ESTSLVFDKKLNK
+60 ESTSLVFNKKLDK
-73 AASYLQGYLPLK
+73 AASYLLDYLPLQT
-85 IKKGKKSNVIR
+85 KKGKKNNSIR
-96 LSLEKKMANEEY
+96 LTLDKKMAKEEY
-108 SLQVDSKGIEIRG
+108 SLRIHSRGIEIRG
-121 GSYAGVFNGI
+121 GEYAGVFNGI

-138 PPEIYAKKVD
+138 PAEVYAKKLTYPV
-148 FPIEVPFIEI
+148 EVPLVDI
-158 KDAPQYSY
+158 KDAPQYTY

-171 DVARTFQPVDE
+171 DVARTFQPVEE

-217 IAEKVGFRGG
+217 IAEKAGFRGG

-232 PVYGSFDQ
+232 PIYGSFDQ

-259 QRNIEVIPEIDMPG
+259 QRNIEVIPEVDMPG

-287 NYTPDTSYTNG
+287 NYTLDTSHTNG

-338 VNFKWWKDCPDCQQL
+338 VNFKWWKECPDCQQL
-353 KKEKGLKNEAQLE
+353 KQEKGLENEAQVE
-366 QYFVNRV
+366 QYFINRV
-373 SDILTKYHKKAM
+373 SDILTRYNRKAM

-412 QATEQGYP
+412 EATGQGYP

-475 CAFWTEIYLSNI
+475 GAFWTEIYLSNI

-502 PRLFGVAEIA
+502 PRLFGVSEIA
-512 WSQSRRSYKDMLS
+512 WGQSRRSYNEMLA

-531 YSKLNAMKASYRLDS
+531 YAKLDAMNAAYRLSS
-546 PVVTREE
+546 PIVKLEG
-553 GKIHASIKDGS
+553 GKIHASTTDGS
-564 TIYYKDIRTDEITA
+564 TIYYKDIRTDETKE
-578 YTVPL
+578 YTSPL
-583 DATLAPYVSFQ
+583 DASLATYVSFQ
-594 SRLNTGR
+594 SRMNNGR

-611 QYRKPECTITSSF
+611 QYMKPECTVTSSLP
-624 TFRENKPLERCATY
+624 FRENKPLERCATY
-638 KGDAASTR
+638 KGDAATTR

-659 EPLDA
+659 EPLKA
-664 SYIKITM
+664 SYIKVTM

-680 IYKGHVEVSYDGQT
+680 IYKGHVEVSYDGQN
-694 FVRVGNLLNG
+694 FVRLGNLVNG
-704 LFILRPEKN
+704 LFVLHPQED
-713 VYAIRVVSDG
+713 VYALRVVSDG

>member
-1 MLCSF
+1 
-6 FPIFVKDK
+6 
-14 TEGRMKFLVISLV
+14 MKLLLISLFLVLTQIS
-27 MLLAQINVW
+27 AW
-36 ADNVVG
+36 ADNAG
-42 IIPQPIS
+42 IIPRPLS
-49 VVESEGCFIIN
+49 VVKSEGCFTID
-60 ESTSLVFDKKLNK
+60 ESTSLVFNKKLDK
-73 AASYLQGYLPLK
+73 AASYLLDYLPLQT
-85 IKKGKKSNVIR
+85 KKGKKNNSIR
-96 LSLEKKMANEEY
+96 LTLDKKMAKEEY
-108 SLQVDSKGIEIRG
+108 SLRIHSRGIEIRG
-121 GSYAGVFNGI
+121 GEYAGVFNGI

-138 PPEIYAKKVD
+138 PAEVYAKKLTYPV
-148 FPIEVPFIEI
+148 EVPLVDI
-158 KDAPQYSY
+158 KDAPQYTY

-171 DVARTFQPVDE
+171 DVARTFQPVEE

-217 IAEKVGFRGG
+217 IAEKAGFRGG

-232 PVYGSFDQ
+232 PIYGSFDQ

-259 QRNIEVIPEIDMPG
+259 QRNIEVIPEVDMPG

-287 NYTPDTSYTNG
+287 NYTPDTSHTNG

-338 VNFKWWKDCPDCQQL
+338 VNFKWWKECPDCQQL
-353 KKEKGLKNEAQLE
+353 KQEKGLENEAQVE
-366 QYFVNRV
+366 QYFINRV
-373 SDILTKYHKKAM
+373 SDILTRYNRKAM

-412 QATEQGYP
+412 EATGQGYP

-475 CAFWTEIYLSNI
+475 GAFWTEIYLSNI

-502 PRLFGVAEIA
+502 PRLFGVSEIA
-512 WSQSRRSYKDMLS
+512 WGQSRRSYNEMLA
-525 LLENSF
+525 LLKNSF
-531 YSKLNAMKASYRLDS
+531 YAKLDAMNAAYRLSS
-546 PVVTREE
+546 PIVKLEE
-553 GKIHASIKDGS
+553 GKIHASTTDGS
-564 TIYYKDIRTDEITA
+564 TIYYKDIRTDETKE
-578 YTVPL
+578 YTSSL
-583 DATLAPYVSFQ
+583 DASLATYVSFQ
-594 SRLNTGR
+594 SRMNNGR
-601 SSEIALPEYY
+601 SSDIALPEYY
-611 QYRKPECTITSSF
+611 QYMKPECTVTSSLP
-624 TFRENKPLERCATY
+624 FRENKPLERCATY
-638 KGDAASTR
+638 KGDAATTR

-659 EPLDA
+659 EPLKA
-664 SYIKITM
+664 SYIKVTM

-680 IYKGHVEVSYDGQT
+680 IYKGHVEVSYDGQN
-694 FVRVGNLLNG
+694 FVRLGNLLNG
-704 LFILRPEKN
+704 LFVLRPQED
-713 VYAIRVVSDG
+713 VYALRVVSDG

>member
-1 MLCSF
+1 
-6 FPIFVKDK
+6 
-14 TEGRMKFLVISLV
+14 MKLLLISLV
-27 MLLAQINVW
+27 LLLAQANVW
-36 ADNVVG
+36 ADSVVG
-42 IIPQPIS
+42 IIPQPLS
-49 VVESEGCFIIN
+49 VMKGEGCFTIN
-60 ESTSLVFDKKLNK
+60 EGTSLVFDKKLDK
-73 AASYLQGYLPLK
+73 AASYLLDYLPMK
-85 IKKGKKSNVIR
+85 IQRGKKSNSIR
-96 LSLEKKMANEEY
+96 LVLDKKMAKEEY
-108 SLQVDSKGIEIRG
+108 SLKVHSKGIEIRG
-121 GSYAGVFNGI
+121 GEYAGVFNGI

-138 PPEIYAKKVD
+138 PSEIYAKNGNL
-148 FPIEVPFIEI
+148 PIEVPFVEI

-212 KKYPH
+212 KKYPY
-217 IAEKVGFRGG
+217 IAEKAGFRGG

-251 RDIVAYAS
+251 RDIVAYAA

-273 HSKALGMVHPDILC
+273 HSKSLGVVHSDILC
-287 NYTPDTSYTNG
+287 NYIPDTSYTNG

-338 VNFKWWKDCPDCQQL
+338 VNFKWWKECPDCQQL
-353 KKEKGLKNEAQLE
+353 KIEKGLKDEAQVE

-373 SDILTKYHKKAM
+373 SDILTKYNKKAM
-385 VWDEAVDGGLLPTTT
+385 VWDEAIDGGLLPTTT

-447 LSLQTICDFTFEDAG
+447 LSLQTICDFTFENAG

-502 PRLFGVAEIA
+502 PRLFAVSEIA
-512 WSQSRRSYKDMLS
+512 WSQSRRSYDEMLGLLKD
-525 LLENSF
+525 SF
-531 YSKLNAMKASYRLDS
+531 YSKLDAMNAAYRLSS
-546 PVVTREE
+546 PVVKMEE
-553 GKIHASIKDGS
+553 GNIHASVEDGS
-564 TIYYKDIRTDEITA
+564 TLYYTDIRTSETKE
-578 YTVPL
+578 YTSPL
-583 DATLAPYVSFQ
+583 DASLAPYVSFQ
-594 SRLNTGR
+594 SRLNAGR

-611 QYRKPECTITSSF
+611 QYRNPECTVTSSLP
-624 TFRENKPLERCATY
+624 FRENKPLERCATY

-646 AAKAGDWVEFTFK
+646 TAKAGDWVEYTFK
-659 EPLDA
+659 EPLEA
-664 SYIKITM
+664 SYIKVTM

-680 IYKGHVEVSYDGQT
+680 IYNGHIEVSYDGET
-694 FVRVGNLLNG
+694 FVREGNLLNG
-704 LFILRPEKN
+704 LYILHPKKN
-713 VYAIRVVSDG
+713 ICAIRVVADG

>member
-1 MLCSF
+1 
-6 FPIFVKDK
+6 
-14 TEGRMKFLVISLV
+14 MKLLLISLFLVLTQIS
-27 MLLAQINVW
+27 AW
-36 ADNVVG
+36 ADNAG
-42 IIPQPIS
+42 IIPRPLS
-49 VVESEGCFIIN
+49 VVKSEGYFTID
-60 ESTSLVFDKKLNK
+60 ESTSLVFNKKLDK
-73 AASYLQGYLPLK
+73 AASYLLDYLPLQT
-85 IKKGKKSNVIR
+85 KKGKKNNSIR
-96 LSLEKKMANEEY
+96 LTLDKKMAKEEY
-108 SLQVDSKGIEIRG
+108 SLRIHSRGIEIRG
-121 GSYAGVFNGI
+121 GEYAGVFNGI

-138 PPEIYAKKVD
+138 PAEVYAKKLTYPV
-148 FPIEVPFIEI
+148 EVPLVDI
-158 KDAPQYSY
+158 KDAPQYTY

-171 DVARTFQPVDE
+171 DVARTFQPVEE

-217 IAEKVGFRGG
+217 IAEKAGFRGG

-232 PVYGSFDQ
+232 PIYGSFDQ

-259 QRNIEVIPEIDMPG
+259 QRNIEVIPEVDMPG

-287 NYTPDTSYTNG
+287 NYTPDTSHTNG

-338 VNFKWWKDCPDCQQL
+338 VNFKWWKECPDCQQL
-353 KKEKGLKNEAQLE
+353 KQEKGLENEAQVE
-366 QYFVNRV
+366 QYFINRV
-373 SDILTKYHKKAM
+373 SDILTRYNRKAM

-412 QATEQGYP
+412 EATGQGYP

-475 CAFWTEIYLSNI
+475 GAFWTEIYLSNI

-502 PRLFGVAEIA
+502 PRLFGVSEIA
-512 WSQSRRSYKDMLS
+512 WGQSRRSYNEMLA

-531 YSKLNAMKASYRLDS
+531 YAKLDAMNAAYRLSS
-546 PVVTREE
+546 PIVKLEG
-553 GKIHASIKDGS
+553 GKIHASTTDGS
-564 TIYYKDIRTDEITA
+564 TIYYKDIRTDETKE
-578 YTVPL
+578 YTSPL
-583 DATLAPYVSFQ
+583 DASLATYVSFQ
-594 SRLNTGR
+594 SRMNNGR

-611 QYRKPECTITSSF
+611 QYMKPECTVTSSLP
-624 TFRENKPLERCATY
+624 FRENKPLERCATY
-638 KGDAASTR
+638 KGDAATTR

-659 EPLDA
+659 EPLKA
-664 SYIKITM
+664 SYIKVTM

-680 IYKGHVEVSYDGQT
+680 IYKGHVEVSYDGQN

-704 LFILRPEKN
+704 LFVLHPQED
-713 VYAIRVVSDG
+713 VYALRVVSDG

>member
-1 MLCSF
+1 
-6 FPIFVKDK
+6 
-14 TEGRMKFLVISLV
+14 MKLLLISLV
-27 MLLAQINVW
+27 LLLAQTNAW
-36 ADNVVG
+36 ADSVVS
-42 IIPQPIS
+42 IIPQPLS
-49 VVESEGCFIIN
+49 VMKGEGCFTIN
-60 ESTSLVFDKKLNK
+60 EGTSLVFDKKLDK
-73 AASYLQGYLPLK
+73 AASYLLDYLPMQ
-85 IKKGKKSNVIR
+85 IQRGKKSNSIR
-96 LSLEKKMANEEY
+96 LILDKKMAKEEY
-108 SLQVDSKGIEIRG
+108 SLKVNSKGIEIRG
-121 GSYAGVFNGI
+121 GEYAGVFNGI

-138 PPEIYAKKVD
+138 PSEVYTKNGNL
-148 FPIEVPFIEI
+148 PIEVPLVEI

-212 KKYPH
+212 KKYPY
-217 IAEKVGFRGG
+217 IAEKAGFRGG

-240 KYGGYYTQEEL
+240 KYGGYYTQDEL
-251 RDIVAYAS
+251 RDIVAYAA
-259 QRNIEVIPEIDMPG
+259 QRSIEVIPEVDMPG
-273 HSKALGMVHPDILC
+273 HSKSLGVVHPDILC
-287 NYTPDTSYTNG
+287 NYTPDISHTNG

-309 ESNYQLVEDIVK
+309 ENNYQLVEDIVK
-321 ELVDIFP
+321 ELVNIFP

-338 VNFKWWKDCPDCQQL
+338 VNFKWWKECPDCQQL
-353 KKEKGLKNEAQLE
+353 KIEKGLKDEAQLE

-373 SDILTKYHKKAM
+373 SDILTKYNKKAM
-385 VWDEAVDGGLLPTTT
+385 VWDEAIDGGLLPTTT

-412 QATEQGYP
+412 ASTQQGYP

-447 LSLQTICDFTFEDAG
+447 LSLQTICDFTFENAG

-487 HPEGRFSDYLEYMLF
+487 HPEGSFSDYLEYMLF
-502 PRLFGVAEIA
+502 PRLFAVSEIA
-512 WSQSRRSYKDMLS
+512 WSQSRRSYDEMLS

-531 YSKLNAMKASYRLDS
+531 YTKLDAMNAAYRLSS
-546 PVVTREE
+546 PIVKMEE
-553 GKIHASIKDGS
+553 GKIHASVEDGS
-564 TIYYKDIRTDEITA
+564 TLYYTDIRTDETTA

-583 DATLAPYVSFQ
+583 DASLAPYVSFQ
-594 SRLNTGR
+594 SRLNAGR

-611 QYRKPECTITSSF
+611 QYRNPECTVTSSLP
-624 TFRENKPLERCATY
+624 FRENKPLERCATY
-638 KGDAASTR
+638 KGDAATTR
-646 AAKAGDWVEFTFK
+646 AAKAGDWVEYTFK
-659 EPLDA
+659 EPLEA
-664 SYIKITM
+664 SYIKVTM

-680 IYKGHVEVSYDGQT
+680 IYNGHIEVSYDGET
-694 FVRVGNLLNG
+694 FVREGNLLNG
-704 LFILRPEKN
+704 LFVLRPEEN
-713 VYAIRVVSDG
+713 IYAIRVVSDG

>member
-1 MLCSF
+1 
-6 FPIFVKDK
+6 
-14 TEGRMKFLVISLV
+14 MKLLLISLV
-27 MLLAQINVW
+27 LLLAQANAW
-36 ADNVVG
+36 ADSVVG
-42 IIPQPIS
+42 IIPQPLS
-49 VVESEGCFIIN
+49 VMKGEGCFIIN
-60 ESTSLVFDKKLNK
+60 EGTSLVFDKKLDK
-73 AASYLQGYLPLK
+73 AASYLLDYLP
-85 IKKGKKSNVIR
+85 IQIQRGKKSNSIR
-96 LSLEKKMANEEY
+96 LILDKKMAKEEY
-108 SLQVDSKGIEIRG
+108 SLKVHSKGIEIRG
-121 GSYAGVFNGI
+121 GEYAGVFNGI

-138 PPEIYAKKVD
+138 PSEVYTKNGNL
-148 FPIEVPFIEI
+148 PIEVPLVEI

-212 KKYPH
+212 KKYPY
-217 IAEKVGFRGG
+217 IAEKAGFRGG

-240 KYGGYYTQEEL
+240 KYGGYYTQDEL
-251 RDIVAYAS
+251 RDIVAYAA
-259 QRNIEVIPEIDMPG
+259 QRSIEVIPEVDMPG
-273 HSKALGMVHPDILC
+273 HSKSLGVVHPDILC

-338 VNFKWWKDCPDCQQL
+338 VNFKWWKECPDCQQL
-353 KKEKGLKNEAQLE
+353 KIEKGLKDESQVE
-366 QYFVNRV
+366 QYFINRV
-373 SDILTKYHKKAM
+373 SDILTKYKRKAM

-412 QATEQGYP
+412 ASTQQGYP

-447 LSLQTICDFTFEDAG
+447 LSLQTICDFTFENAG

-487 HPEGRFSDYLEYMLF
+487 HPEGSFSDYLEYMLF
-502 PRLFGVAEIA
+502 PRLFAVSEIA
-512 WSQSRRSYKDMLS
+512 WSQSRRSYDEMLS

-531 YSKLNAMKASYRLDS
+531 YTKLDAMNAAYRLS
-546 PVVTREE
+546 FPIVKMEE
-553 GKIHASIKDGS
+553 GKIHASVEDGS
-564 TIYYKDIRTDEITA
+564 TLYYTDIRTSETKK
-578 YTVPL
+578 YTSPL
-583 DATLAPYVSFQ
+583 DASLAPYVSFQ
-594 SRLNTGR
+594 SRLNAGR

-611 QYRKPECTITSSF
+611 KYLTPECTVTSSLP
-624 TFRENKPLERCATY
+624 FRENKPLERCATY
-638 KGDAASTR
+638 KGDAATTQ
-646 AAKAGDWVEFTFK
+646 AAKAGDWVEYTFK
-659 EPLDA
+659 EPLEA
-664 SYIKITM
+664 SYIKVTM

-680 IYKGHVEVSYDGQT
+680 IYNGHIEVSYDGET
-694 FVRVGNLLNG
+694 FVREGNLLNG
-704 LFILRPEKN
+704 LYILRPKKN
-713 VYAIRVVSDG
+713 ICAIRVVADG

>member
-1 MLCSF
+1 
-6 FPIFVKDK
+6 
-14 TEGRMKFLVISLV
+14 MKLLLISLV
-27 MLLAQINVW
+27 LLLAQANAW
-36 ADNVVG
+36 ADNVVS
-42 IIPQPIS
+42 IIPQPLS
-49 VVESEGCFIIN
+49 VMKGEGCFTIN
-60 ESTSLVFDKKLNK
+60 EGTSLVFDKKLDK
-73 AASYLQGYLPLK
+73 AASYLLDYLPMQ
-85 IKKGKKSNVIR
+85 IQRGKKSNSIR
-96 LSLEKKMANEEY
+96 LILDKKMAKEEY
-108 SLQVDSKGIEIRG
+108 SLKVHSKGIEIRG
-121 GSYAGVFNGI
+121 GEYAGVFNGI

-138 PPEIYAKKVD
+138 PSEVYTKNGNL
-148 FPIEVPFIEI
+148 PIEVPLVEI

-212 KKYPH
+212 KKYPY
-217 IAEKVGFRGG
+217 IAEKAGFRGG

-240 KYGGYYTQEEL
+240 KYGGYYTQDEL
-251 RDIVAYAS
+251 RDIVAYAA
-259 QRNIEVIPEIDMPG
+259 QRSIEVIPEVDMPG
-273 HSKALGMVHPDILC
+273 HSKSLGVVHPDILC

-338 VNFKWWKDCPDCQQL
+338 VNFKWWKECPDCQQL
-353 KKEKGLKNEAQLE
+353 KIEKGLKDESQVE
-366 QYFVNRV
+366 QYFINRV
-373 SDILTKYHKKAM
+373 SDILTKYKRKAM

-412 QATEQGYP
+412 ASTQQGYP

-447 LSLQTICDFTFEDAG
+447 LSLQTICDFTFENAG

-487 HPEGRFSDYLEYMLF
+487 HPEGSFSDYLEYMLF
-502 PRLFGVAEIA
+502 PRLFAVSEIA
-512 WSQSRRSYKDMLS
+512 WSQSRRSYDEMLS

-531 YSKLNAMKASYRLDS
+531 YTKLDAMNAAYRLSS
-546 PVVTREE
+546 PIVKMEE
-553 GKIHASIKDGS
+553 GKIHASVEDGS
-564 TIYYKDIRTDEITA
+564 TLYYTDIRTSETKK
-578 YTVPL
+578 YTSPL
-583 DATLAPYVSFQ
+583 DASLAPYVSFQ
-594 SRLNTGR
+594 SRLNAGR

-611 QYRKPECTITSSF
+611 QYRNPECTVTSSLP
-624 TFRENKPLERCATY
+624 FRENKPLERCATY
-638 KGDAASTR
+638 KGDAATTR
-646 AAKAGDWVEFTFK
+646 AAKAGDWVEYTFK
-659 EPLDA
+659 EPLEA
-664 SYIKITM
+664 SYIKVTM

-680 IYKGHVEVSYDGQT
+680 IYNGHIEVSYDGET
-694 FVRVGNLLNG
+694 FVREGNLLNG
-704 LFILRPEKN
+704 LYILRPKKN
-713 VYAIRVVSDG
+713 ICAIRVVADG

>member
-1 MLCSF
+1 
-6 FPIFVKDK
+6 
-14 TEGRMKFLVISLV
+14 MKLLLISLFLVLTQIS
-27 MLLAQINVW
+27 AW
-36 ADNVVG
+36 ADNAG
-42 IIPQPIS
+42 IIPRPLS
-49 VVESEGCFIIN
+49 VVKSEGCFTID
-60 ESTSLVFDKKLNK
+60 ESTSLVFNKKLDK
-73 AASYLQGYLPLK
+73 AASYLLDYLPLQT
-85 IKKGKKSNVIR
+85 KKGKKNNSIR
-96 LSLEKKMANEEY
+96 LTLDKKMAKEEY
-108 SLQVDSKGIEIRG
+108 SLRIHSRGIEIRG
-121 GSYAGVFNGI
+121 GEYAGVFNGI

-138 PPEIYAKKVD
+138 PAEVYAKKLTYPV
-148 FPIEVPFIEI
+148 EVPLVDI
-158 KDAPQYSY
+158 KDAPQYTY

-171 DVARTFQPVDE
+171 DVARTFQPVEE

-187 DYMAYCKLNKLHF
+187 DYMTYCKLNKLHF

-217 IAEKVGFRGG
+217 IAEKAGFRGG

-232 PVYGSFDQ
+232 PIYGSFDQ

-259 QRNIEVIPEIDMPG
+259 QRNIEVIPEVDMPG

-287 NYTPDTSYTNG
+287 NYTPDTSHTNG

-321 ELVDIFP
+321 ELVNIFP

-338 VNFKWWKDCPDCQQL
+338 VNFKWWKECPDCQQL
-353 KKEKGLKNEAQLE
+353 KQEKGLENEAQVE
-366 QYFVNRV
+366 QYFINRV
-373 SDILTKYHKKAM
+373 SDILTRYNRKAM

-412 QATEQGYP
+412 QATGQGYP

-462 FSDAQRK
+462 FSDAQRQ

-475 CAFWTEIYLSNI
+475 GAFWTEIYLSNI

-502 PRLFGVAEIA
+502 PRLFGVSEIA
-512 WSQSRRSYKDMLS
+512 WGQSRRSYNEMLA

-531 YSKLNAMKASYRLDS
+531 YAKLDAMNAAYRLSS
-546 PVVTREE
+546 PIVKLEG
-553 GKIHASIKDGS
+553 GKIHASTTDGS
-564 TIYYKDIRTDEITA
+564 TIYYKDIRTDETKE
-578 YTVPL
+578 YTSPL
-583 DATLAPYVSFQ
+583 DASLATYVSFQ
-594 SRLNTGR
+594 SRMNNGR

-611 QYRKPECTITSSF
+611 QYMKPECTVTSSLP
-624 TFRENKPLERCATY
+624 FRENKPLERCATY
-638 KGDAASTR
+638 KGDAATTR

-659 EPLDA
+659 EPLKA
-664 SYIKITM
+664 SYIKVTM

-680 IYKGHVEVSYDGQT
+680 IYKGHVEVSYDGQN
-694 FVRVGNLLNG
+694 FVRLGNLLNG
-704 LFILRPEKN
+704 LFVLHPQED
-713 VYAIRVVSDG
+713 VYALRVVSDG

>member
-1 MLCSF
+1 
-6 FPIFVKDK
+6 
-14 TEGRMKFLVISLV
+14 MKLLLISLV
-27 MLLAQINVW
+27 LLLAQANVW
-36 ADNVVG
+36 ADSVVG
-42 IIPQPIS
+42 IIPQPLS
-49 VVESEGCFIIN
+49 VMKGEGCFTIN
-60 ESTSLVFDKKLNK
+60 EGTSLVFDKKLDK
-73 AASYLQGYLPLK
+73 AASYLLDYLPMQ
-85 IKKGKKSNVIR
+85 IQRGKKTNSIR
-96 LSLEKKMANEEY
+96 LILDKKMAKEEY
-108 SLQVDSKGIEIRG
+108 SLKVHSKGIEIRG
-121 GSYAGVFNGI
+121 GEYAGVFNGI

-138 PPEIYAKKVD
+138 PSEVYTKNGNL
-148 FPIEVPFIEI
+148 PIEVPLVEI

-212 KKYPH
+212 KKYPY
-217 IAEKVGFRGG
+217 IAEKAGFRGG

-240 KYGGYYTQEEL
+240 KYGGYYTQDEL
-251 RDIVAYAS
+251 RDIVAYAA
-259 QRNIEVIPEIDMPG
+259 QRSIEVIPEVDMPG
-273 HSKALGMVHPDILC
+273 HSKSLGVVHPDILC

-309 ESNYQLVEDIVK
+309 ENNYQLVEDIVK

-338 VNFKWWKDCPDCQQL
+338 VNFKWWKECPDCQQL
-353 KKEKGLKNEAQLE
+353 KIEKGLKDDSQVE
-366 QYFVNRV
+366 QYFINRV
-373 SDILTKYHKKAM
+373 SDILTKYKRKAM

-412 QATEQGYP
+412 ASTQQGYP

-447 LSLQTICDFTFEDAG
+447 LSLQTICDFTFENAG

-487 HPEGRFSDYLEYMLF
+487 HPKGRFSDYLEYMLF
-502 PRLFGVAEIA
+502 PRLFAVSEIA
-512 WSQSRRSYKDMLS
+512 WSQSRRSYDEMLS

-531 YSKLNAMKASYRLDS
+531 YTKLDAMNAAYRLSS
-546 PVVTREE
+546 PIVKMEE
-553 GKIHASIKDGS
+553 GKIHASVEDGS
-564 TIYYKDIRTDEITA
+564 TIYYKDIRTDETTA

-583 DATLAPYVSFQ
+583 DASLAPYVSFQ
-594 SRLNTGR
+594 SRLNAGR

-611 QYRKPECTITSSF
+611 QYRNPECTVTSSLP
-624 TFRENKPLERCATY
+624 FRENKPLERCATY
-638 KGDAASTR
+638 KGDAATTR
-646 AAKAGDWVEFTFK
+646 AAKAGDWVEYTFK
-659 EPLDA
+659 EPLEA
-664 SYIKITM
+664 SYIKVTM

-680 IYKGHVEVSYDGQT
+680 IYNGHIEVSYDGET
-694 FVRVGNLLNG
+694 FVREGNLLNG
-704 LFILRPEKN
+704 LYILRPKKN
-713 VYAIRVVSDG
+713 ICAIRVVADG

>member
-1 MLCSF
+1 
-6 FPIFVKDK
+6 
-14 TEGRMKFLVISLV
+14 MKLLLISLV
-27 MLLAQINVW
+27 LLLAQANAW
-36 ADNVVG
+36 ADNVVS
-42 IIPQPIS
+42 IIPQPLS
-49 VVESEGCFIIN
+49 VMKGEGCFTIN
-60 ESTSLVFDKKLNK
+60 EGTSLVFDKKLDK
-73 AASYLQGYLPLK
+73 AASYLLDYLPMQ
-85 IKKGKKSNVIR
+85 IQRGKKTNSIR
-96 LSLEKKMANEEY
+96 LILDKKMAKEEY
-108 SLQVDSKGIEIRG
+108 SLKVHSKGIEIRG
-121 GSYAGVFNGI
+121 GEYAGVFNGI

-138 PPEIYAKKVD
+138 PSEVYTKNWNL
-148 FPIEVPFIEI
+148 PIEVPLVEI

-212 KKYPH
+212 KKYPY
-217 IAEKVGFRGG
+217 IAEKAGFRGG

-240 KYGGYYTQEEL
+240 KYGGYYTQDEL
-251 RDIVAYAS
+251 RDIVAYAA
-259 QRNIEVIPEIDMPG
+259 QRSIEVIPEVDMPG
-273 HSKALGMVHPDILC
+273 HSKSLGVVHPDILC

-338 VNFKWWKDCPDCQQL
+338 VNFKWWKECPDCQQL
-353 KKEKGLKNEAQLE
+353 KIEKGLKDESQVE
-366 QYFVNRV
+366 QYFINRV
-373 SDILTKYHKKAM
+373 SDILTKYKRKAM

-412 QATEQGYP
+412 ASTQQGYP

-447 LSLQTICDFTFEDAG
+447 LSLQTICDFTFENAG

-502 PRLFGVAEIA
+502 PRLFAVSEIA
-512 WSQSRRSYKDMLS
+512 WSQSRRSYDEMLS

-531 YSKLNAMKASYRLDS
+531 YTKLDAMNAAYRLSS
-546 PVVTREE
+546 PIVKMEE
-553 GKIHASIKDGS
+553 GKIHASTKDGS
-564 TIYYKDIRTDEITA
+564 TIYYKDIRTDETIA

-583 DATLAPYVSFQ
+583 DASLAPYVSFQ
-594 SRLNTGR
+594 SRLNAGR

-611 QYRKPECTITSSF
+611 QYRNPECTVTSSLP
-624 TFRENKPLERCATY
+624 FRENKPLERCATY
-638 KGDAASTR
+638 KGDAATTR

-659 EPLDA
+659 EPLEA
-664 SYIKITM
+664 SYVKVTM

-680 IYKGHVEVSYDGQT
+680 IYNGHIEVSYDGET
-694 FVRVGNLLNG
+694 FVREGNLSNG
-704 LFILRPEKN
+704 LYILRPKKN
-713 VYAIRVVSDG
+713 ICAIRVVADG